1 MSSPAKRVISLQPI
15 SAKTASCGCHG
26 ECHTTNSGSTVSPT
40 TTITDSEMLNRPKVR
55 YRIDNMDCP
64 TEEQLIRQ
72 ALNTIPEVEHLAFN
86 LLARELTV
94 YHRLSDTTPIT
105 DKLSTLG
112 MQAISLDQQQ
122 APPSLPPAISRQ
134 LKWQLAI
141 GGTTAFLAESFAW
154 YWGEDDSIW
163 VIWLALISLLSAGLP
178 TLRKGWVA
186 LRHRTINIYF
196 LMSLA
201 VIGAMI
207 IGEWPEAAMVV
218 FLFAVAEAIE
228 ARSLEQARQAIAS
241 VHGLAPEHA
250 EVYRQSQWQTVPIGE
265 IRIGETIRVRTGDRV
280 PLDGQL
286 KQGYASLNQAP
297 ITGESL
303 PVEKQV
309 GDDVYAASIVCD
321 GVVEITVTADAQH
334 STLQRIAEAIQQAQ
348 SERAPTQRF
357 VDQFARYY
365 TPIIVLLAVL
375 LALLTPLFGGDWQQG
390 LYQALV
396 MLVIAC
402 PCALV
407 ISTPVTVVSGLAA
420 AARRGIFIK
429 GGKYLELGSQ
439 LRAIAFDK
447 TGTLTSGRVQ
457 LHKITVFA
465 PYSEDSALL
474 LAAQLAQHS
483 SHPLSQAIYHTAK
496 QQDGFSSASA
506 QVIENFHTEAG
517 RGISGNLDGQ
527 TYYLGKASW
536 LQNIY
541 STSVSAAH
549 RLSETQQTADS
560 MVVLGNTEQIIAIF
574 YLRDSLREDSA
585 TTITTLNGEGIH
597 TVMLTGDHETS
608 ANHIATATG
617 IKEVV
622 CNLLPEE
629 KWQAIAKLQ
638 HSHGTVG
645 MVGDGINDAPALA
658 RADIGFAMAAAGTAT
673 ALETADVAIMDDRP
687 HKIVSFIQLSRHTR
701 RVLKQNIF
709 MALLIK
715 SVFLLLAFLGHATLW
730 MAVFADVGASLL
742 VVLNGLRLLRYS
754 KD

>member
-1 MSSPAKRVISLQPI
+1 MSSPSKRVISLQPI

-26 ECHTTNSGSTVSPT
+26 ECHTPNSGSTVSPT
-40 TTITDSEMLNRPKVR
+40 TAMTDDEMLSLPKVR

-72 ALNTIPEVEHLAFN
+72 ALNTMPEIKHLAFN

-94 YHRLSDTTPIT
+94 YHRLSETTPIT
-105 DKLSTLG
+105 EKLRTIG
-112 MQAISLDQQQ
+112 MHAICLDQQQ
-122 APPSLPPAISRQ
+122 TPPSLPPAINRQ
-134 LKWQLAI
+134 LKWQLAL
-141 GGTTAFLAESFAW
+141 GGTTALLAESLAW
-154 YWGEDDSIW
+154 YSGDENSLW
-163 VIWLALISLLSAGLP
+163 VMSLALLSLCSAGLT
-178 TLRKGWVA
+178 TLRKGWIA
-186 LRHRTINIYF
+186 LKHRTINIYF

-201 VIGAMI
+201 VIGAML

-218 FLFAVAEAIE
+218 FLFALAEAIE
-228 ARSLEQARQAIAS
+228 ARSLERARHAIES
-241 VHGLAPEHA
+241 VHGLTPEQT
-250 EVYRQSQWQTVPIGE
+250 EVYRHSQWQTVVVRE
-265 IRIGETIRVRTGDRV
+265 VMIGETIRIRTGESV
-280 PLDGQL
+280 PLDGKL
-286 KQGYASLNQAP
+286 KHGHASVNQAP
-297 ITGESL
+297 ITGESV
-303 PVEKQV
+303 PVEKQA
-309 GDDVYAASIVCD
+309 GDDVYAGSIVCD
-321 GVVEITVTADAQH
+321 GVVEISVTADAQH
-334 STLQRIAEAIQQAQ
+334 STLQRIADAIQQAQ

-420 AARRGIFIK
+420 AARRGIIIK

-447 TGTLTSGRVQ
+447 TGTLTSGRIQ

-483 SHPLSQAIYHTAK
+483 KHPLSQAIYQAA
-496 QQDGFSSASA
+496 QQQHGLLATQHIQD
-506 QVIENFHTEAG
+506 FHTEAG
-517 RGISGNLDGQ
+517 RGIYGKLEGVS
-527 TYYLGKASW
+527 YFLGKASW
-536 LQNIY
+536 LQSFVPV
-541 STSVSAAH
+541 STATAH
-549 RLSETQQTADS
+549 RLSEIEQTGDS
-560 MVVLGNTEQIIAIF
+560 VVVLGHTEQIVAIF
-574 YLRDSLREDSA
+574 SLRDSLRDDSA
-585 TTITTLNGEGIH
+585 TTISTLSDKGIH
-597 TVMLTGDHETS
+597 TVMLTGDHQTS
-608 ANHIATATG
+608 ANHIAAATG

-673 ALETADVAIMDDRP
+673 ALETADVAIMDDKP
-687 HKIVSFIQLSRHTR
+687 HKIVTFIQLSQHTR
-701 RVLKQNIF
+701 RALKQNILL
-709 MALLIK
+709 ALLIK
-715 SVFLLLAFLGHATLW
+715 SVFLLLAFLGYATLW

-754 KD
+754 ND

>member
-1 MSSPAKRVISLQPI
+1 MSSPSKRVISLQPI

-26 ECHTTNSGSTVSPT
+26 ECHTPNSGSTASPT
-40 TTITDSEMLNRPKVR
+40 TAMTDDEMLSLPKVR

-72 ALNTIPEVEHLAFN
+72 ALNTMPEIKHLAFN

-94 YHRLSDTTPIT
+94 YHRLSETTPIT
-105 DKLSTLG
+105 EKLRTIG
-112 MQAISLDQQQ
+112 MHAICLDQQQ
-122 APPSLPPAISRQ
+122 TPPSLPPAINRQ
-134 LKWQLAI
+134 LKWQLAL
-141 GGTTAFLAESFAW
+141 GGTTALLAESLAW
-154 YWGEDDSIW
+154 YSGNENSLW
-163 VIWLALISLLSAGLP
+163 VMSLALLSLCSAGLT
-178 TLRKGWVA
+178 TLRKGWIA
-186 LRHRTINIYF
+186 LKHRTINIYF

-201 VIGAMI
+201 VIGAML

-218 FLFAVAEAIE
+218 FLFALAEAIE
-228 ARSLEQARQAIAS
+228 ARSLERARHAIES
-241 VHGLAPEHA
+241 VHGLTPEQT
-250 EVYRQSQWQTVPIGE
+250 EVYRHSQWQTVAVRE
-265 IRIGETIRVRTGDRV
+265 VMIGETIRIRTGESV
-280 PLDGQL
+280 PLDGKL
-286 KQGYASLNQAP
+286 KHGHASVNQAP
-297 ITGESL
+297 ITGESV
-303 PVEKQV
+303 PVEKQA
-309 GDDVYAASIVCD
+309 GDDVYAGSIVCD
-321 GVVEITVTADAQH
+321 GVVEISVTADAQH
-334 STLQRIAEAIQQAQ
+334 STLQRIADAIQQAQ

-420 AARRGIFIK
+420 AARRGIIIK

-483 SHPLSQAIYHTAK
+483 NHPLSQAIYQAA
-496 QQDGFSSASA
+496 QQQHGLLATQHIQD
-506 QVIENFHTEAG
+506 FHTEAG
-517 RGISGNLDGQ
+517 RGICGKLEGVS
-527 TYYLGKASW
+527 YFLGKASW
-536 LQNIY
+536 LQSFVPV
-541 STSVSAAH
+541 STATAH
-549 RLSETQQTADS
+549 RLSEIEQTGDS
-560 MVVLGNTEQIIAIF
+560 VVVLGHTEQIVAIF
-574 YLRDSLREDSA
+574 SLRDSLRDDSA
-585 TTITTLNGEGIH
+585 TTISTLSDKGIH
-597 TVMLTGDHETS
+597 TVMLTGDHQTS
-608 ANHIATATG
+608 ANHIAAATG

-673 ALETADVAIMDDRP
+673 ALETADVAIMDDKP
-687 HKIVSFIQLSRHTR
+687 HKIVTFIQLSQHTR
-701 RVLKQNIF
+701 RALKQNILL
-709 MALLIK
+709 ALLIK
-715 SVFLLLAFLGHATLW
+715 SVFLLLAFLGYATLW

>member
-1 MSSPAKRVISLQPI
+1 MSSPSKRVISLQPI

-26 ECHTTNSGSTVSPT
+26 ECHTPNSGSTVSPT
-40 TTITDSEMLNRPKVR
+40 TAMTDDEMLSLPKVR

-72 ALNTIPEVEHLAFN
+72 ALNTMPEIKHLAFN

-94 YHRLSDTTPIT
+94 YHRLSETTPIT
-105 DKLSTLG
+105 EKLRTIG
-112 MQAISLDQQQ
+112 MHAICLDQQQ
-122 APPSLPPAISRQ
+122 TPPSLPPAINRQ
-134 LKWQLAI
+134 LKWQLAL
-141 GGTTAFLAESFAW
+141 GGTTALLAESLAW
-154 YWGEDDSIW
+154 YSGDENSLW
-163 VIWLALISLLSAGLP
+163 VMSLALLSLCSAGLT
-178 TLRKGWVA
+178 TLRKGWIA
-186 LRHRTINIYF
+186 LKHRTINIYF

-201 VIGAMI
+201 VIGAML

-218 FLFAVAEAIE
+218 FLFALAEAIE
-228 ARSLEQARQAIAS
+228 ARSLERARHAIES
-241 VHGLAPEHA
+241 VHGLTPEQT
-250 EVYRQSQWQTVPIGE
+250 EVYRHSQWQTVVVRE
-265 IRIGETIRVRTGDRV
+265 VMIGETIRIRTGESV
-280 PLDGQL
+280 PLDGKL
-286 KQGYASLNQAP
+286 KHGHASVNQAP
-297 ITGESL
+297 ITGESV
-303 PVEKQV
+303 PVEKQA
-309 GDDVYAASIVCD
+309 GDDVYAGSIVCD
-321 GVVEITVTADAQH
+321 GIVEISVTADAQH
-334 STLQRIAEAIQQAQ
+334 STLQRIADAIQQAQ

-365 TPIIVLLAVL
+365 TPIIVSLAIL

-420 AARRGIFIK
+420 AARRGIIIK

-483 SHPLSQAIYHTAK
+483 KHPLSQAIYQAA
-496 QQDGFSSASA
+496 QQQHGLLATQHIQD
-506 QVIENFHTEAG
+506 FHTEAG
-517 RGISGNLDGQ
+517 RGICGKLEGVS
-527 TYYLGKASW
+527 YFLGKASW
-536 LQNIY
+536 LQSFVPV
-541 STSVSAAH
+541 STATAH
-549 RLSETQQTADS
+549 RLSEIEQTGDS
-560 MVVLGNTEQIIAIF
+560 VVVLGHTEQIVAIF
-574 YLRDSLREDSA
+574 SLRDSLRDDSA
-585 TTITTLNGEGIH
+585 TTISTLSDKGIH
-597 TVMLTGDHETS
+597 TVMLTGDHQTS
-608 ANHIATATG
+608 ANHIAAATG

-673 ALETADVAIMDDRP
+673 ALETADVAIMDDKP
-687 HKIVSFIQLSRHTR
+687 HKIVTFIQLSQHTR
-701 RVLKQNIF
+701 RALKQNILL
-709 MALLIK
+709 ALLIK
-715 SVFLLLAFLGHATLW
+715 SVFLLLAFLGYATLW

>member
-1 MSSPAKRVISLQPI
+1 MSSPSKRVISLQPI

-26 ECHTTNSGSTVSPT
+26 ECHTPNSGSTVSPT
-40 TTITDSEMLNRPKVR
+40 TAMTDDEMLSLPKVR

-72 ALNTIPEVEHLAFN
+72 ALNTMPEIKHLAFN

-94 YHRLSDTTPIT
+94 YHRLSETTPIT
-105 DKLSTLG
+105 EKLRTIG
-112 MQAISLDQQQ
+112 MHAICLDQQQ
-122 APPSLPPAISRQ
+122 TPPSLPPAINRQ
-134 LKWQLAI
+134 LKWQLAL
-141 GGTTAFLAESFAW
+141 GGTTALLAESLAW
-154 YWGEDDSIW
+154 YSGDENSLW
-163 VIWLALISLLSAGLP
+163 VMSLALLSLCSAGLT
-178 TLRKGWVA
+178 TLRKGWIA
-186 LRHRTINIYF
+186 LKHRTINIYF

-201 VIGAMI
+201 VIGAML

-218 FLFAVAEAIE
+218 FLFALAEAIE
-228 ARSLEQARQAIAS
+228 ARSLERARHAIES
-241 VHGLAPEHA
+241 VHGLTPEQT
-250 EVYRQSQWQTVPIGE
+250 EVYRHSQWQTVAVRE
-265 IRIGETIRVRTGDRV
+265 VMIGETIRIRTGESV
-280 PLDGQL
+280 PLDGKL
-286 KQGYASLNQAP
+286 KHGHASVNQAP
-297 ITGESL
+297 ITGESV
-303 PVEKQV
+303 PVEKQA
-309 GDDVYAASIVCD
+309 GDDVYAGSIVCD
-321 GVVEITVTADAQH
+321 GIVEISVTADAQH
-334 STLQRIAEAIQQAQ
+334 STLQRIADAIQQAQ

-420 AARRGIFIK
+420 AARRGIIIK

-483 SHPLSQAIYHTAK
+483 NHPLSQAIYQAA
-496 QQDGFSSASA
+496 QQQHGFLAT
-506 QVIENFHTEAG
+506 QHIQDFHTEAG
-517 RGISGNLDGQ
+517 RGICGKLEGVS
-527 TYYLGKASW
+527 YFLGKASW
-536 LQNIY
+536 LQSFVPV
-541 STSVSAAH
+541 STATAH
-549 RLSETQQTADS
+549 RLSEIEQTGDS
-560 MVVLGNTEQIIAIF
+560 VVVLGHTEQIVAIF
-574 YLRDSLREDSA
+574 SLRDSLRDDSA
-585 TTITTLNGEGIH
+585 TTINTLSDKGIH
-597 TVMLTGDHETS
+597 TVMLTGDHQTS
-608 ANHIATATG
+608 ANHIAAATG

-673 ALETADVAIMDDRP
+673 ALETADVAIMDDKP
-687 HKIVSFIQLSRHTR
+687 HKIVTFIQLSQHTR
-701 RVLKQNIF
+701 RALKQNILL
-709 MALLIK
+709 ALLIK
-715 SVFLLLAFLGHATLW
+715 SVFLLLAFLGYATLW

>member
-1 MSSPAKRVISLQPI
+1 MSSPSKRVISLQPI
-15 SAKTASCGCHG
+15 SVKTGICGCHG
-26 ECHTTNSGSTVSPT
+26 ECHTPNSGSTVSPT
-40 TTITDSEMLNRPKVR
+40 TAMTDDEMLSLPKVR

-72 ALNTIPEVEHLAFN
+72 TLNTMPEIKHLAFN
-86 LLARELTV
+86 LLVRELTV
-94 YHRLSDTTPIT
+94 YHQLSETTPIT
-105 DKLSTLG
+105 EKLSTIG
-112 MQAISLDQQQ
+112 MHAICLDQQQ
-122 APPSLPPAISRQ
+122 TPPSLPPAISRQ
-134 LKWQLAI
+134 LKWQLAL
-141 GGTTAFLAESFAW
+141 GGTTALLAESLAW
-154 YWGEDDSIW
+154 YSGDENSLW
-163 VIWLALISLLSAGLP
+163 VMSLALLSLCSAGLT
-178 TLRKGWVA
+178 TLRKGWIA
-186 LRHRTINIYF
+186 LKHRTINIYF

-201 VIGAMI
+201 VIGAML

-218 FLFAVAEAIE
+218 FLFALAEAIE
-228 ARSLEQARQAIAS
+228 ARSLERARHAIES
-241 VHGLAPEHA
+241 VHGLTPEQT
-250 EVYRQSQWQTVPIGE
+250 EVYRHSQWQTVVVRE
-265 IRIGETIRVRTGDRV
+265 VMIGETIRIRTGESV
-280 PLDGQL
+280 PLDGKL
-286 KQGYASLNQAP
+286 KHGHASVNQAP
-297 ITGESL
+297 ITGESV
-303 PVEKQV
+303 PVEKQA
-309 GDDVYAASIVCD
+309 GDDVYAGSIVCD
-321 GVVEITVTADAQH
+321 GIVEISVTADAQH
-334 STLQRIAEAIQQAQ
+334 STLQRIADAIQQAQ

-420 AARRGIFIK
+420 AARRGIIIK

-439 LRAIAFDK
+439 LCAIAFDK

-483 SHPLSQAIYHTAK
+483 NHPLSQAIYQAA
-496 QQDGFSSASA
+496 QQQHGFLAT
-506 QVIENFHTEAG
+506 QHIQDFHTEAG
-517 RGISGNLDGQ
+517 RGICGKLEGVS
-527 TYYLGKASW
+527 YFLGKASW
-536 LQNIY
+536 LQSFVPV
-541 STSVSAAH
+541 STATAH
-549 RLSETQQTADS
+549 RLSEIEQTGDS
-560 MVVLGNTEQIIAIF
+560 VVVLGHTEQIVAIF
-574 YLRDSLREDSA
+574 SLRDSLRDDSA
-585 TTITTLNGEGIH
+585 TTISTLSDKGIH
-597 TVMLTGDHETS
+597 TVMLTGDHQTS
-608 ANHIATATG
+608 ANHIAAATG

-673 ALETADVAIMDDRP
+673 ALETADVAIMDDKP
-687 HKIVSFIQLSRHTR
+687 HKIVTFIQLSQHTR
-701 RVLKQNIF
+701 RALKQNILL
-709 MALLIK
+709 ALLIK
-715 SVFLLLAFLGHATLW
+715 SVFLLLAFLGYATLW

>member
-1 MSSPAKRVISLQPI
+1 MSSPSKRVISLQPI
-15 SAKTASCGCHG
+15 SVKTGSCGCHG
-26 ECHTTNSGSTVSPT
+26 ECHTPNSGSTVSPT
-40 TTITDSEMLNRPKVR
+40 TAMTDDEMLSLPKVR

-72 ALNTIPEVEHLAFN
+72 ALNTMPEIKHLAFN

-94 YHRLSDTTPIT
+94 YHRFSETTPIT
-105 DKLSTLG
+105 EKLRTIG
-112 MQAISLDQQQ
+112 MHAICLDQQQ
-122 APPSLPPAISRQ
+122 TPPSLPPAISRQ
-134 LKWQLAI
+134 LKWQLAL
-141 GGTTAFLAESFAW
+141 GGTTALLAESLAW
-154 YWGEDDSIW
+154 YSGDENSLW
-163 VIWLALISLLSAGLP
+163 VMSLALLSLCSAGLT
-178 TLRKGWVA
+178 TLRKGWIA
-186 LRHRTINIYF
+186 LKHRTINIYF

-201 VIGAMI
+201 VIGAML

-218 FLFAVAEAIE
+218 FLFALAEAIE
-228 ARSLEQARQAIAS
+228 ARSLERARHAIES
-241 VHGLAPEHA
+241 VHGLTPEQT
-250 EVYRQSQWQTVPIGE
+250 EVYRHSQWQTVAVRE
-265 IRIGETIRVRTGDRV
+265 VMIGETIRIRTGESV
-280 PLDGQL
+280 PLDGKL
-286 KQGYASLNQAP
+286 KHGHASVNQAP
-297 ITGESL
+297 ITGESV
-303 PVEKQV
+303 PVEKQA
-309 GDDVYAASIVCD
+309 GDDVYAGSIVCD
-321 GVVEITVTADAQH
+321 GVVEISVTADAQH
-334 STLQRIAEAIQQAQ
+334 STLQRIADAIQQAQ

-420 AARRGIFIK
+420 AARRGIIIK

-483 SHPLSQAIYHTAK
+483 KHPLSQAIYQAA
-496 QQDGFSSASA
+496 QQQHGFLAT
-506 QVIENFHTEAG
+506 QHIQDFHTEAG
-517 RGISGNLDGQ
+517 RGIYGKLEGVS
-527 TYYLGKASW
+527 YFLGKASW
-536 LQNIY
+536 LQSFVPI
-541 STSVSAAH
+541 STASAH
-549 RLSETQQTADS
+549 RLSEIEQTGDS
-560 MVVLGNTEQIIAIF
+560 VVVLGHTEQIVAIF
-574 YLRDSLREDSA
+574 SLRDSLRDDSA
-585 TTITTLNGEGIH
+585 TTISTLSDKGIH
-597 TVMLTGDHETS
+597 TVMLTGDHQTS
-608 ANHIATATG
+608 ANHIAAATG

-629 KWQAIAKLQ
+629 KWQVIAKLQ

-673 ALETADVAIMDDRP
+673 ALETADVAIMDDKP
-687 HKIVSFIQLSRHTR
+687 HKIVTFIQLSQHTR
-701 RVLKQNIF
+701 RALKKNILL
-709 MALLIK
+709 ALLIK
-715 SVFLLLAFLGHATLW
+715 SVFLLLAFLSYATLW

>member
-1 MSSPAKRVISLQPI
+1 MSSPSKRVISLQPI
-15 SAKTASCGCHG
+15 SVKTGSCGCHG
-26 ECHTTNSGSTVSPT
+26 ECHTPNSGSTASPT
-40 TTITDSEMLNRPKVR
+40 TAMTDDEMLSLPKVR

-72 ALNTIPEVEHLAFN
+72 ALNTMPEIKHLAFN

-94 YHRLSDTTPIT
+94 YHRFSETTPIT
-105 DKLSTLG
+105 EKLRTIG
-112 MQAISLDQQQ
+112 MHAICLDQQQ
-122 APPSLPPAISRQ
+122 TPPSLPPAINRQ
-134 LKWQLAI
+134 LKWQLAL
-141 GGTTAFLAESFAW
+141 GGTTALLAESLAW
-154 YWGEDDSIW
+154 YSGDENSLW
-163 VIWLALISLLSAGLP
+163 VMSLALLSLCSAGLT
-178 TLRKGWVA
+178 TLRKGWIA
-186 LRHRTINIYF
+186 LKHRTINIYF

-201 VIGAMI
+201 VIGAML

-218 FLFAVAEAIE
+218 FLFALAEAIE
-228 ARSLEQARQAIAS
+228 ARSLERARHAIES
-241 VHGLAPEHA
+241 VHGLTPEQT
-250 EVYRQSQWQTVPIGE
+250 EVYRHSQWQTVVVRE
-265 IRIGETIRVRTGDRV
+265 VMIGETIRIRTGESV
-280 PLDGQL
+280 PLDGKL
-286 KQGYASLNQAP
+286 KHGHASVNQAP
-297 ITGESL
+297 ITGESV
-303 PVEKQV
+303 PVEKQA
-309 GDDVYAASIVCD
+309 GDDVYAGSIVCD
-321 GVVEITVTADAQH
+321 GIVEISVTADAQH
-334 STLQRIAEAIQQAQ
+334 STLQRIADAIQQAQ

-365 TPIIVLLAVL
+365 TPIVVFLAVL

-420 AARRGIFIK
+420 AARRGIIIK

-483 SHPLSQAIYHTAK
+483 NHPLSQAIYQAA
-496 QQDGFSSASA
+496 QQQHGLLATQHIQD
-506 QVIENFHTEAG
+506 FHTEAG
-517 RGISGNLDGQ
+517 RGICGKLEGVS
-527 TYYLGKASW
+527 YFLGKASW
-536 LQNIY
+536 LQSFVPV
-541 STSVSAAH
+541 STATAH
-549 RLSETQQTADS
+549 RLSEIEQTGDS
-560 MVVLGNTEQIIAIF
+560 VVVLGHTEQIVAIF
-574 YLRDSLREDSA
+574 SLRDSLRDDSA
-585 TTITTLNGEGIH
+585 TTISTLSDKGIH
-597 TVMLTGDHETS
+597 TVMLTGDHQTS
-608 ANHIATATG
+608 ANHIAAATG

-673 ALETADVAIMDDRP
+673 ALETADVAIMDDKP
-687 HKIVSFIQLSRHTR
+687 HKIVTFIQLSQHTR
-701 RVLKQNIF
+701 RALKQNILL
-709 MALLIK
+709 ALLIK
-715 SVFLLLAFLGHATLW
+715 SVFLLLAFLGYATLW

>member
-1 MSSPAKRVISLQPI
+1 MSSPSKRVISLQPI
-15 SAKTASCGCHG
+15 SVKTGSCGCHG
-26 ECHTTNSGSTVSPT
+26 ECHTPNSGSTVSPT
-40 TTITDSEMLNRPKVR
+40 TAMTDDEMLSLPKVR

-72 ALNTIPEVEHLAFN
+72 ALNTMPEIKHLAFN

-94 YHRLSDTTPIT
+94 YHRFSETTPIT
-105 DKLSTLG
+105 EKLRTIG
-112 MQAISLDQQQ
+112 MHAICLDQQQ
-122 APPSLPPAISRQ
+122 TPPSLPPAINRQ
-134 LKWQLAI
+134 LKWQLAL
-141 GGTTAFLAESFAW
+141 GGTTALLAESLAW
-154 YWGEDDSIW
+154 YSGDENSLW
-163 VIWLALISLLSAGLP
+163 VMSLALLSLCSAGLT
-178 TLRKGWVA
+178 TLRKGWIA
-186 LRHRTINIYF
+186 LKHRTINIYF

-201 VIGAMI
+201 VIGAML

-218 FLFAVAEAIE
+218 FLFALAEAIE
-228 ARSLEQARQAIAS
+228 ARSLERARHAIES
-241 VHGLAPEHA
+241 VHGLTPEQT
-250 EVYRQSQWQTVPIGE
+250 EVYRHSQWQTVVVRE
-265 IRIGETIRVRTGDRV
+265 VMIGETIRIRTGESV
-280 PLDGQL
+280 PLDGKL
-286 KQGYASLNQAP
+286 KHGHASVNQAP
-297 ITGESL
+297 ITGESV
-303 PVEKQV
+303 PVEKQA
-309 GDDVYAASIVCD
+309 GDDVYAGSIVCD
-321 GVVEITVTADAQH
+321 GVVEISVTADAQH
-334 STLQRIAEAIQQAQ
+334 STLQRIADAIQQAQ

-420 AARRGIFIK
+420 AARRGIIIK

-483 SHPLSQAIYHTAK
+483 NHPLSQAIYQAA
-496 QQDGFSSASA
+496 QQQHGLLATQHIQD
-506 QVIENFHTEAG
+506 FHTEAG
-517 RGISGNLDGQ
+517 RGICGKLEGVS
-527 TYYLGKASW
+527 YFLGKASW
-536 LQNIY
+536 LQSFVPV
-541 STSVSAAH
+541 STATAH
-549 RLSETQQTADS
+549 RLSEIEQTGDS
-560 MVVLGNTEQIIAIF
+560 VVVLGHTEQIVAIF
-574 YLRDSLREDSA
+574 SLRDSLRDDSA
-585 TTITTLNGEGIH
+585 TTISTLSDKGIH
-597 TVMLTGDHETS
+597 TVMLTGDHQTS
-608 ANHIATATG
+608 ANHIAAATG

-673 ALETADVAIMDDRP
+673 ALETADVAIMDDKP
-687 HKIVSFIQLSRHTR
+687 HKIVTFIQLSQHTR
-701 RVLKQNIF
+701 RALKQNILL
-709 MALLIK
+709 ALLIK
-715 SVFLLLAFLGHATLW
+715 SVFLLLAFLGYATLW

>member
-1 MSSPAKRVISLQPI
+1 MSSPSKRVISLQPI

-26 ECHTTNSGSTVSPT
+26 ECHTPNSGSTVSPT
-40 TTITDSEMLNRPKVR
+40 TAMTDDEMLSLPKVR

-72 ALNTIPEVEHLAFN
+72 ALNTMPEIKHLAFN

-94 YHRLSDTTPIT
+94 YHRLSETTPIT
-105 DKLSTLG
+105 EKLRTIG
-112 MQAISLDQQQ
+112 MHAICLDQQQ
-122 APPSLPPAISRQ
+122 TPPSLPPAISRQ
-134 LKWQLAI
+134 LKWQLAL
-141 GGTTAFLAESFAW
+141 GGTTALLAESLAW
-154 YWGEDDSIW
+154 YSGDENSLW
-163 VIWLALISLLSAGLP
+163 VMSLALLSLCSAGLT
-178 TLRKGWVA
+178 TLRKGWIA
-186 LRHRTINIYF
+186 LKHRTINIYF

-201 VIGAMI
+201 VIGAML

-218 FLFAVAEAIE
+218 FLFALAEAIE
-228 ARSLEQARQAIAS
+228 ARSLERARHAIES
-241 VHGLAPEHA
+241 VHGLTPEQT
-250 EVYRQSQWQTVPIGE
+250 EVYRHSQWQTVVVRE
-265 IRIGETIRVRTGDRV
+265 VMIGETIRIRTGESV
-280 PLDGQL
+280 PLDGKL
-286 KQGYASLNQAP
+286 KHGHASVNQAP
-297 ITGESL
+297 ITGESV
-303 PVEKQV
+303 PVEKQA
-309 GDDVYAASIVCD
+309 GDDVYAGSIVCD
-321 GVVEITVTADAQH
+321 GVVEISVTADAQH
-334 STLQRIAEAIQQAQ
+334 STLQRIADAIQQAQ

-420 AARRGIFIK
+420 AARRGIIIK

-483 SHPLSQAIYHTAK
+483 NHPLSQAIYQAA
-496 QQDGFSSASA
+496 QQQHGFLAT
-506 QVIENFHTEAG
+506 QHIQDFHTEAG
-517 RGISGNLDGQ
+517 RGICGKLEGVS
-527 TYYLGKASW
+527 YFLGKASW
-536 LQNIY
+536 LQSFVPV
-541 STSVSAAH
+541 STATAH
-549 RLSETQQTADS
+549 RLSEIEQTGDS
-560 MVVLGNTEQIIAIF
+560 VVVLAHTEQIVAIF
-574 YLRDSLREDSA
+574 SLRDSLRDDSA
-585 TTITTLNGEGIH
+585 TTISTLSDKGIH
-597 TVMLTGDHETS
+597 TVMLTGDHQTS
-608 ANHIATATG
+608 ANHIAAATG

-673 ALETADVAIMDDRP
+673 ALETADVAIMDDKP
-687 HKIVSFIQLSRHTR
+687 HKIVTFIQLSQHTR
-701 RVLKQNIF
+701 RALKQNILL
-709 MALLIK
+709 ALLIK
-715 SVFLLLAFLGHATLW
+715 SVFLLLAFLGYATLW

>member
-1 MSSPAKRVISLQPI
+1 
-15 SAKTASCGCHG
+15 
-26 ECHTTNSGSTVSPT
+26 
-40 TTITDSEMLNRPKVR
+40 
-55 YRIDNMDCP
+55 MDCP

-72 ALNTIPEVEHLAFN
+72 ALNTMPEIKHLAFN

-94 YHRLSDTTPIT
+94 YHRLSETTPIT
-105 DKLSTLG
+105 EKLRTIG
-112 MQAISLDQQQ
+112 MHAICLDQQQ
-122 APPSLPPAISRQ
+122 TPPSLPPAINRQ
-134 LKWQLAI
+134 LKWQLAL
-141 GGTTAFLAESFAW
+141 GGTTALLAESLAW
-154 YWGEDDSIW
+154 YSGDENSLW
-163 VIWLALISLLSAGLP
+163 VMSLALLSLCSAGLT
-178 TLRKGWVA
+178 TLRKGWIA
-186 LRHRTINIYF
+186 LKHRTINIYF

-201 VIGAMI
+201 VIGAML

-218 FLFAVAEAIE
+218 FLFALAEAIE
-228 ARSLEQARQAIAS
+228 ARSLERARHAIES
-241 VHGLAPEHA
+241 VHGLTPEQT
-250 EVYRQSQWQTVPIGE
+250 EVYRHSQWQTVAVRE
-265 IRIGETIRVRTGDRV
+265 VMIGETIRIRTGESV
-280 PLDGQL
+280 PLDGKL
-286 KQGYASLNQAP
+286 KHGHASVNQAP
-297 ITGESL
+297 ITGESV
-303 PVEKQV
+303 PVEKQA
-309 GDDVYAASIVCD
+309 GDDVYAGSIVCD
-321 GVVEITVTADAQH
+321 GVVEISVTADAQH
-334 STLQRIAEAIQQAQ
+334 STLQRIADAIQQAQ

-420 AARRGIFIK
+420 AARRGIIIK

-483 SHPLSQAIYHTAK
+483 KHPLSQTIYQAA
-496 QQDGFSSASA
+496 QQQHGLLATQHIQD
-506 QVIENFHTEAG
+506 FHTEAG
-517 RGISGNLDGQ
+517 RGICGKLEGVS
-527 TYYLGKASW
+527 YFLGKASW
-536 LQNIY
+536 LQSFVPV
-541 STSVSAAH
+541 STATAH
-549 RLSETQQTADS
+549 RLSEIEQTGDS
-560 MVVLGNTEQIIAIF
+560 VVVLGHTEQIVAIF
-574 YLRDSLREDSA
+574 SLRDSLRDDSA
-585 TTITTLNGEGIH
+585 TTINTLSDKGIH
-597 TVMLTGDHETS
+597 TVMLTGDHQTS
-608 ANHIATATG
+608 ANHIAAATG

-673 ALETADVAIMDDRP
+673 ALETADVAIMDDKP
-687 HKIVSFIQLSRHTR
+687 HKIVTFIQLSQHTR
-701 RVLKQNIF
+701 RALKQNILL
-709 MALLIK
+709 ALLIK
-715 SVFLLLAFLGHATLW
+715 SVFLLLAFLGYATLW

>member
-1 MSSPAKRVISLQPI
+1 MSSPSKRVISLQPI
-15 SAKTASCGCHG
+15 SVKTGSCGCHG
-26 ECHTTNSGSTVSPT
+26 ECHTPNSGSTVSPT
-40 TTITDSEMLNRPKVR
+40 TAMTDDEMLSLPKVR

-72 ALNTIPEVEHLAFN
+72 ALNTMPEIKHLAFN

-94 YHRLSDTTPIT
+94 YHRLSETTPIT
-105 DKLSTLG
+105 EKLRTIG
-112 MQAISLDQQQ
+112 MHAICLDQQQ
-122 APPSLPPAISRQ
+122 TPPSLPPAISRQ
-134 LKWQLAI
+134 LKWQLAL
-141 GGTTAFLAESFAW
+141 GGATALLAESLAW
-154 YWGEDDSIW
+154 YSGDENSLW
-163 VIWLALISLLSAGLP
+163 VMSLALLSLCSAGLT
-178 TLRKGWVA
+178 TLRKGWIA
-186 LRHRTINIYF
+186 LKHRTINIYF

-201 VIGAMI
+201 VIGAML

-218 FLFAVAEAIE
+218 FLFALAEAIE
-228 ARSLEQARQAIAS
+228 ARSLERARHAIES
-241 VHGLAPEHA
+241 VHGLTPEQT
-250 EVYRQSQWQTVPIGE
+250 EVYRHSQWQTVAVRE
-265 IRIGETIRVRTGDRV
+265 VMIGETIRIRTGESV
-280 PLDGQL
+280 PLDGKL
-286 KQGYASLNQAP
+286 KHGHASVNQAP
-297 ITGESL
+297 ITGESV
-303 PVEKQV
+303 PVEKQA
-309 GDDVYAASIVCD
+309 GDDVYAGSIVCD
-321 GVVEITVTADAQH
+321 GIVEISVTADAQH
-334 STLQRIAEAIQQAQ
+334 STLQRIADAIQQAQ

-357 VDQFARYY
+357 VDQFAHYY

-420 AARRGIFIK
+420 AARRGIIIK

-483 SHPLSQAIYHTAK
+483 NHPLSQAIYQAA
-496 QQDGFSSASA
+496 QQQHGFLAT
-506 QVIENFHTEAG
+506 QHIQDFHTEAG
-517 RGISGNLDGQ
+517 RGICGKLEGVS
-527 TYYLGKASW
+527 YFLGKASW
-536 LQNIY
+536 LQSFVPV
-541 STSVSAAH
+541 STATAH
-549 RLSETQQTADS
+549 RLSEIEQTGDS
-560 MVVLGNTEQIIAIF
+560 VVVLAHTEQIVAIF
-574 YLRDSLREDSA
+574 SLRDSLRDDSA
-585 TTITTLNGEGIH
+585 TTISTLSDKGIH
-597 TVMLTGDHETS
+597 TVMLTGDHQTS
-608 ANHIATATG
+608 ANHIAAATG

-673 ALETADVAIMDDRP
+673 ALETADVAIMDDKP
-687 HKIVSFIQLSRHTR
+687 HKIVTFIQLSQHTR
-701 RVLKQNIF
+701 RALKQNILL
-709 MALLIK
+709 ALLIK
-715 SVFLLLAFLGHATLW
+715 SVFLLLAFLGYATLW

>member
-1 MSSPAKRVISLQPI
+1 MSSPSKRVISLQPI

-26 ECHTTNSGSTVSPT
+26 ECHTPNSGSTVSPT
-40 TTITDSEMLNRPKVR
+40 TAMTDDEMLSLPKVR

-72 ALNTIPEVEHLAFN
+72 ALNTMPEIKHLAFN

-94 YHRLSDTTPIT
+94 YHRLSETTPIT
-105 DKLSTLG
+105 EKLRTIG
-112 MQAISLDQQQ
+112 MHAICLDQQQ
-122 APPSLPPAISRQ
+122 TPPSLPPAINRQ
-134 LKWQLAI
+134 LKWQLAL
-141 GGTTAFLAESFAW
+141 GGTTALLAESLAW
-154 YWGEDDSIW
+154 YSGDENSLW
-163 VIWLALISLLSAGLP
+163 VMSLALLSLCSAGLT
-178 TLRKGWVA
+178 TLRKGWIA
-186 LRHRTINIYF
+186 LKHRTINIYF

-201 VIGAMI
+201 VIGAML

-218 FLFAVAEAIE
+218 FLFALAEAIE
-228 ARSLEQARQAIAS
+228 ARSLERARHAIES
-241 VHGLAPEHA
+241 VHGLTPEQT
-250 EVYRQSQWQTVPIGE
+250 EVYRHSQWQTVVVRE
-265 IRIGETIRVRTGDRV
+265 VMIGETIRIRTGESV
-280 PLDGQL
+280 PLDGKL
-286 KQGYASLNQAP
+286 KHGHASVNQAP
-297 ITGESL
+297 ITGESV
-303 PVEKQV
+303 PVEKQA
-309 GDDVYAASIVCD
+309 GDDVYAGSIVCD
-321 GVVEITVTADAQH
+321 GVVEISVTADAQH
-334 STLQRIAEAIQQAQ
+334 STLQRIADAIQQAQ

-420 AARRGIFIK
+420 AARRGIIIK

-483 SHPLSQAIYHTAK
+483 NHPLSQAIYQAA
-496 QQDGFSSASA
+496 QQQHGFLAT
-506 QVIENFHTEAG
+506 QHIQDFHTEAG
-517 RGISGNLDGQ
+517 RGICGKLEGVS
-527 TYYLGKASW
+527 YFLGKASW
-536 LQNIY
+536 LQSFVPV
-541 STSVSAAH
+541 STATAH
-549 RLSETQQTADS
+549 RLSEIEQTGDS
-560 MVVLGNTEQIIAIF
+560 VVVLGHTEQIVAIF
-574 YLRDSLREDSA
+574 SLRDSLRDDSA
-585 TTITTLNGEGIH
+585 TTISTLSDKGIH

-673 ALETADVAIMDDRP
+673 ALETADVAIMDDKP
-687 HKIVSFIQLSRHTR
+687 HKIVTFIQLSQHTR
-701 RVLKQNIF
+701 RALKQNILL
-709 MALLIK
+709 ALLIK
-715 SVFLLLAFLGHATLW
+715 SVFLLLAFLGYATLW

>member
-1 MSSPAKRVISLQPI
+1 MSSPSKRVISLQPI
-15 SAKTASCGCHG
+15 SVKTASCGCHG
-26 ECHTTNSGSTVSPT
+26 ECHTPNSGSTVSPT
-40 TTITDSEMLNRPKVR
+40 TAMTDDEMLSLPKVR

-72 ALNTIPEVEHLAFN
+72 ALNTMPEIKHLAFN

-94 YHRLSDTTPIT
+94 YHRLSETTPIT
-105 DKLSTLG
+105 EKLRTIG
-112 MQAISLDQQQ
+112 MHAICLDQQQ
-122 APPSLPPAISRQ
+122 TPPSLPPAISRQ
-134 LKWQLAI
+134 LKWQLAL
-141 GGTTAFLAESFAW
+141 GGTTALLAESLAW
-154 YWGEDDSIW
+154 YSGDENSLW
-163 VIWLALISLLSAGLP
+163 VMSLALLSLCSAGLT
-178 TLRKGWVA
+178 TLRKGWIA
-186 LRHRTINIYF
+186 LKHRTINIYF

-201 VIGAMI
+201 VIGAML

-218 FLFAVAEAIE
+218 FLFALAEAIE
-228 ARSLEQARQAIAS
+228 ARSLERARHAIES
-241 VHGLAPEHA
+241 VHGLTPEQT
-250 EVYRQSQWQTVPIGE
+250 EVYRHSQWQTVVVRE
-265 IRIGETIRVRTGDRV
+265 VMIGETIRIRTGESV
-280 PLDGQL
+280 PLDGKL
-286 KQGYASLNQAP
+286 KHGHASVNQAP
-297 ITGESL
+297 ITGESV
-303 PVEKQV
+303 PVEKQA
-309 GDDVYAASIVCD
+309 GDDVYAGSIVCD
-321 GVVEITVTADAQH
+321 GIVEISVTADAQH
-334 STLQRIAEAIQQAQ
+334 STLQRIADAIQQAQ

-420 AARRGIFIK
+420 AARRGIIIK

-483 SHPLSQAIYHTAK
+483 NHPLSQAIYQAA
-496 QQDGFSSASA
+496 QQQHGFLAT
-506 QVIENFHTEAG
+506 QHIQDFHTEAG
-517 RGISGNLDGQ
+517 RGICGKLEGVS
-527 TYYLGKASW
+527 YFLGKASW
-536 LQNIY
+536 LQSFVPV
-541 STSVSAAH
+541 STATAH
-549 RLSETQQTADS
+549 RLSEIEQTGDS
-560 MVVLGNTEQIIAIF
+560 VVVLGHTEQIVAIF
-574 YLRDSLREDSA
+574 SLRDSLRDDSA
-585 TTITTLNGEGIH
+585 TTISTLSDKGIH
-597 TVMLTGDHETS
+597 TVMLTGDHQTS
-608 ANHIATATG
+608 ANHIAAATG

-673 ALETADVAIMDDRP
+673 ALETADVAIMDDKP
-687 HKIVSFIQLSRHTR
+687 HKIVTFIQLSQHTR
-701 RVLKQNIF
+701 RALKQNILL
-709 MALLIK
+709 ALLIK
-715 SVFLLLAFLGHATLW
+715 SVFLLLAFLGYATLW

>member
-1 MSSPAKRVISLQPI
+1 MSSPSKRVISLQPI
-15 SAKTASCGCHG
+15 SAKTASCICHG
-26 ECHTTNSGSTVSPT
+26 ECHTPNSGSTVSPT
-40 TTITDSEMLNRPKVR
+40 TAMTDDEMLSLPKVR

-72 ALNTIPEVEHLAFN
+72 ALNTMPEIKHLAFN

-94 YHRLSDTTPIT
+94 YHRFSETTPIT
-105 DKLSTLG
+105 EKLRTIG
-112 MQAISLDQQQ
+112 MHAICLDQQQ
-122 APPSLPPAISRQ
+122 TPPSLPPAISRQ
-134 LKWQLAI
+134 LKWQLAL
-141 GGTTAFLAESFAW
+141 GGTTALLAESLAW
-154 YWGEDDSIW
+154 YSGDENSLW
-163 VIWLALISLLSAGLP
+163 VMSLALLSLCSAGLT
-178 TLRKGWVA
+178 TLRKGWIA
-186 LRHRTINIYF
+186 LKHRTINIYF

-201 VIGAMI
+201 VIGAML

-218 FLFAVAEAIE
+218 FLFALAEAIE
-228 ARSLEQARQAIAS
+228 ARSLERARHAIES
-241 VHGLAPEHA
+241 VHGLTPEQT
-250 EVYRQSQWQTVPIGE
+250 EVYRHSQWQTVAVRE
-265 IRIGETIRVRTGDRV
+265 VMIGETIRIRTGESV
-280 PLDGQL
+280 PLDGKL
-286 KQGYASLNQAP
+286 KHGHASVNQAP
-297 ITGESL
+297 ITGESV
-303 PVEKQV
+303 PVEKQA
-309 GDDVYAASIVCD
+309 GADVYAGSIVCD
-321 GVVEITVTADAQH
+321 GVVEISVTADAQH
-334 STLQRIAEAIQQAQ
+334 STLQRIADAIQQAQ

-420 AARRGIFIK
+420 AARRGIIIK

-483 SHPLSQAIYHTAK
+483 NHPLSQAIYQAA
-496 QQDGFSSASA
+496 QQQHGLLATQHIQD
-506 QVIENFHTEAG
+506 FHTEAG
-517 RGISGNLDGQ
+517 RGICGKLEGVS
-527 TYYLGKASW
+527 YFLGKASW
-536 LQNIY
+536 LQSFVPV
-541 STSVSAAH
+541 STATAH
-549 RLSETQQTADS
+549 RLSEIEQTGDS
-560 MVVLGNTEQIIAIF
+560 VVVLGHTEQIVAIF
-574 YLRDSLREDSA
+574 SLRDSLRDDSA
-585 TTITTLNGEGIH
+585 TTISTLSDKGIH
-597 TVMLTGDHETS
+597 TVMLTGDHQTS
-608 ANHIATATG
+608 ANHIAAATG

-673 ALETADVAIMDDRP
+673 ALETADVAIMDDKP
-687 HKIVSFIQLSRHTR
+687 HKIVTFIQLSQHTR
-701 RVLKQNIF
+701 RALKQNILL
-709 MALLIK
+709 ALLIK
-715 SVFLLLAFLGHATLW
+715 SVFLLLAFLGYATLW

>member
-1 MSSPAKRVISLQPI
+1 MSSPSKRVISLQPI
-15 SAKTASCGCHG
+15 SVKTGSCGCHG
-26 ECHTTNSGSTVSPT
+26 ECHTPNSGSTVSPT
-40 TTITDSEMLNRPKVR
+40 TAMTDDEMLSLPKVR

-72 ALNTIPEVEHLAFN
+72 ALNTMPEIKHLAFN

-94 YHRLSDTTPIT
+94 YHRFSETTPIT
-105 DKLSTLG
+105 EKLRTIG
-112 MQAISLDQQQ
+112 MHAICLDQQQ
-122 APPSLPPAISRQ
+122 TPPSLPPAINRQ
-134 LKWQLAI
+134 LKWQLAL
-141 GGTTAFLAESFAW
+141 GGTTALLAESLAW
-154 YWGEDDSIW
+154 YSGDENSLW
-163 VIWLALISLLSAGLP
+163 VMSLALLSLCSAGLT
-178 TLRKGWVA
+178 TLRKGWIA
-186 LRHRTINIYF
+186 LKHRTINIYF

-201 VIGAMI
+201 VIGAML

-218 FLFAVAEAIE
+218 FLFALAEAIE
-228 ARSLEQARQAIAS
+228 ARSLERARHAIES
-241 VHGLAPEHA
+241 VHGLTPEQT
-250 EVYRQSQWQTVPIGE
+250 EVYRHSQWQTVVVRE
-265 IRIGETIRVRTGDRV
+265 VMIGETIRIRTGESV
-280 PLDGQL
+280 PLDGKL
-286 KQGYASLNQAP
+286 KHGHASVNQAP
-297 ITGESL
+297 ITGESV
-303 PVEKQV
+303 PVEKQA
-309 GDDVYAASIVCD
+309 GDDVYAGSIVCD
-321 GVVEITVTADAQH
+321 GIVEISVTADAQH
-334 STLQRIAEAIQQAQ
+334 STLQRIADAIQQAQ

-420 AARRGIFIK
+420 AARRGIIIK

-483 SHPLSQAIYHTAK
+483 KHPLSQAIYQAA
-496 QQDGFSSASA
+496 QQQHGLLATQHIQD
-506 QVIENFHTEAG
+506 FHTEAG
-517 RGISGNLDGQ
+517 RGIYGKLEGVS
-527 TYYLGKASW
+527 YFLGKASW
-536 LQNIY
+536 LQSFVPV
-541 STSVSAAH
+541 STATAH
-549 RLSETQQTADS
+549 RLSEIEQTGDS
-560 MVVLGNTEQIIAIF
+560 VVVLGHTEQIVAIF
-574 YLRDSLREDSA
+574 SLRDSLRDDSA
-585 TTITTLNGEGIH
+585 TTISTLSDKGIH
-597 TVMLTGDHETS
+597 TVMLTGDHQTS
-608 ANHIATATG
+608 ANHIAAATG

-673 ALETADVAIMDDRP
+673 ALETADVAIMDDKP
-687 HKIVSFIQLSRHTR
+687 HKIVTFIQLSQHTR
-701 RVLKQNIF
+701 RALKQNILL
-709 MALLIK
+709 ALLIK

>member
-1 MSSPAKRVISLQPI
+1 MSSPSKRVISLQPI
-15 SAKTASCGCHG
+15 SVKTGSCGCHG
-26 ECHTTNSGSTVSPT
+26 ECHTPNSGSTVSPT
-40 TTITDSEMLNRPKVR
+40 TAMTDDEMLSLPKVR

-72 ALNTIPEVEHLAFN
+72 ALNTMPEIKHLAFN

-94 YHRLSDTTPIT
+94 YHRLSETTPIT
-105 DKLSTLG
+105 EKLRTIG
-112 MQAISLDQQQ
+112 MHAICLDQQQ
-122 APPSLPPAISRQ
+122 TPPSLPPAINRQ
-134 LKWQLAI
+134 LKWQLAL
-141 GGTTAFLAESFAW
+141 GGTTALLAESLAW
-154 YWGEDDSIW
+154 YSGDENSLW
-163 VIWLALISLLSAGLP
+163 VMSLALLSLCSAGLT
-178 TLRKGWVA
+178 TLRKGWIA
-186 LRHRTINIYF
+186 LKHRTINIYF

-201 VIGAMI
+201 VIGAML

-218 FLFAVAEAIE
+218 FLFALAEAIE
-228 ARSLEQARQAIAS
+228 ARSLERARHAIES
-241 VHGLAPEHA
+241 VHGLTPEQT
-250 EVYRQSQWQTVPIGE
+250 EVYRHSQWQTVVVRE
-265 IRIGETIRVRTGDRV
+265 VMIGETIRIRTGESV
-280 PLDGQL
+280 PLDGKL
-286 KQGYASLNQAP
+286 KHGHASVNQAP
-297 ITGESL
+297 ITGESV
-303 PVEKQV
+303 PVEKQA
-309 GDDVYAASIVCD
+309 GDDVYAGSIVCD
-321 GVVEITVTADAQH
+321 GVVEISVTADAQH
-334 STLQRIAEAIQQAQ
+334 STLQRIADAIQQAQ

-420 AARRGIFIK
+420 AARRGIIIK

-483 SHPLSQAIYHTAK
+483 NHPLSQAIYQAA
-496 QQDGFSSASA
+496 QQQHGFLAT
-506 QVIENFHTEAG
+506 QHIQDFHTEAG
-517 RGISGNLDGQ
+517 RGICGKLEGVS
-527 TYYLGKASW
+527 YFLGKASW
-536 LQNIY
+536 LQSFVPV
-541 STSVSAAH
+541 STATAH
-549 RLSETQQTADS
+549 RLSEIEQTGDS
-560 MVVLGNTEQIIAIF
+560 VVVLGHTEQIVAIF
-574 YLRDSLREDSA
+574 SLRDSLRDDSA
-585 TTITTLNGEGIH
+585 TTISTLSDKGIH
-597 TVMLTGDHETS
+597 TVMLTGDHQTS
-608 ANHIATATG
+608 ANHIAAATG

-673 ALETADVAIMDDRP
+673 ALETADVAIMDDKP
-687 HKIVSFIQLSRHTR
+687 HKIVTFIQLSQHTR
-701 RVLKQNIF
+701 RALKQNILL
-709 MALLIK
+709 ALLIK
-715 SVFLLLAFLGHATLW
+715 SVFLLLAFLGYATLW

>member
-1 MSSPAKRVISLQPI
+1 MSSPSKRVISLQPI

-26 ECHTTNSGSTVSPT
+26 ECHTPNSGSTASPT
-40 TTITDSEMLNRPKVR
+40 TAMTDGEMLSLPKVR

-72 ALNTIPEVEHLAFN
+72 ALNTMPEIKHLAFN

-94 YHRLSDTTPIT
+94 YHRLSETTPIT
-105 DKLSTLG
+105 EKLRTIG
-112 MQAISLDQQQ
+112 MHAICLDQQQ
-122 APPSLPPAISRQ
+122 TPPSLPPAINRQ
-134 LKWQLAI
+134 LKWQLAL
-141 GGTTAFLAESFAW
+141 GGTTALLAESLAW
-154 YWGEDDSIW
+154 YSGDENSLW
-163 VIWLALISLLSAGLP
+163 VMSLALLSLCSAGLT
-178 TLRKGWVA
+178 TLRKGWIA
-186 LRHRTINIYF
+186 LKHRTINIYF

-201 VIGAMI
+201 VIGAML

-218 FLFAVAEAIE
+218 FLFALAEAIE
-228 ARSLEQARQAIAS
+228 ARSLERARHAIES
-241 VHGLAPEHA
+241 VHGLTPEQT
-250 EVYRQSQWQTVPIGE
+250 EVYRHSQWQTVVVRE
-265 IRIGETIRVRTGDRV
+265 VMIGETIRIRTGESV
-280 PLDGQL
+280 PLDGKL
-286 KQGYASLNQAP
+286 KHGHASVNQAP
-297 ITGESL
+297 ITGESV
-303 PVEKQV
+303 PVEKQA
-309 GDDVYAASIVCD
+309 GDDVYAGSIVCD
-321 GVVEITVTADAQH
+321 GVVEISVTADAQH
-334 STLQRIAEAIQQAQ
+334 STLQRIADAIQQAQ

-420 AARRGIFIK
+420 AARRGIIIK

-439 LRAIAFDK
+439 LRTIAFDK

-483 SHPLSQAIYHTAK
+483 KHPLSQAIYQAA
-496 QQDGFSSASA
+496 QQQHGLLATQHIQD
-506 QVIENFHTEAG
+506 FHTEAG
-517 RGISGNLDGQ
+517 RGICGKLEGVS
-527 TYYLGKASW
+527 YFLGKASW
-536 LQNIY
+536 LQSFVPV
-541 STSVSAAH
+541 STATAH
-549 RLSETQQTADS
+549 RLSEIEQTGDS
-560 MVVLGNTEQIIAIF
+560 VVVLGHTEQIVAIF
-574 YLRDSLREDSA
+574 SLRDSLRDDSA
-585 TTITTLNGEGIH
+585 TTISTLSDKGIH
-597 TVMLTGDHETS
+597 TVMLTGDHQTS
-608 ANHIATATG
+608 ANHIAAATG

-673 ALETADVAIMDDRP
+673 ALETADVAIMDDKP
-687 HKIVSFIQLSRHTR
+687 HKIVTFIQLSQHTR
-701 RVLKQNIF
+701 RALKQNILL
-709 MALLIK
+709 ALLIK
-715 SVFLLLAFLGHATLW
+715 SVFLLLAFLGYATLW

>member
-1 MSSPAKRVISLQPI
+1 MSSPSKRVISLQPI
-15 SAKTASCGCHG
+15 SVKTGSCGCHG
-26 ECHTTNSGSTVSPT
+26 ECHTPNSGSTASPT
-40 TTITDSEMLNRPKVR
+40 TAMTDDEILSLPKVR

-72 ALNTIPEVEHLAFN
+72 ALNTMPEIKHLAFN

-94 YHRLSDTTPIT
+94 YHRFSETTPIT
-105 DKLSTLG
+105 EKLRTIG
-112 MQAISLDQQQ
+112 MHAICLDQQQ
-122 APPSLPPAISRQ
+122 TPPSLPPAINRQ
-134 LKWQLAI
+134 LKWQLAL
-141 GGTTAFLAESFAW
+141 GGTTALLAESLAW
-154 YWGEDDSIW
+154 YSGDENSLW
-163 VIWLALISLLSAGLP
+163 VMSLALLSLCSAGLT
-178 TLRKGWVA
+178 TLRKGWIA
-186 LRHRTINIYF
+186 LKHRTINIYF

-201 VIGAMI
+201 VIGAML

-218 FLFAVAEAIE
+218 FLFALAEAIE
-228 ARSLEQARQAIAS
+228 ARSLERARHAIES
-241 VHGLAPEHA
+241 VHGLTPEQT
-250 EVYRQSQWQTVPIGE
+250 EVYRHSQWQTVVVRE
-265 IRIGETIRVRTGDRV
+265 VMIGETIRIRTGESV
-280 PLDGQL
+280 PLDGKL
-286 KQGYASLNQAP
+286 KHGHASVNQAP
-297 ITGESL
+297 ITGESV
-303 PVEKQV
+303 PVEKQA
-309 GDDVYAASIVCD
+309 GDDVYAGSIVCD
-321 GVVEITVTADAQH
+321 GVVEISVTADAQH
-334 STLQRIAEAIQQAQ
+334 STLQRIADAIQQAQ

-420 AARRGIFIK
+420 AARRGIIIK

-483 SHPLSQAIYHTAK
+483 KHPLSQAIYQVA
-496 QQDGFSSASA
+496 QQQHGFLAT
-506 QVIENFHTEAG
+506 QHIQDFHTEAG
-517 RGISGNLDGQ
+517 RGICGKLEGVS
-527 TYYLGKASW
+527 YFLGKASW
-536 LQNIY
+536 LQSFVPV
-541 STSVSAAH
+541 STATAH
-549 RLSETQQTADS
+549 RLSEIEQTGDS
-560 MVVLGNTEQIIAIF
+560 VVVLGHTEQIVAIF
-574 YLRDSLREDSA
+574 SLRDSLRDDSA
-585 TTITTLNGEGIH
+585 TTISTLSDKGIH
-597 TVMLTGDHETS
+597 TVMLTGDHQTS
-608 ANHIATATG
+608 ANHIAAATG

-622 CNLLPEE
+622 CNLPPEE

-673 ALETADVAIMDDRP
+673 ALETADVAIMDDKP
-687 HKIVSFIQLSRHTR
+687 HKIVTFIQLSQHTR
-701 RVLKQNIF
+701 RALKQNILL
-709 MALLIK
+709 ALLIK
-715 SVFLLLAFLGHATLW
+715 SVFLLLAFLGYATLW

>member
-1 MSSPAKRVISLQPI
+1 MSSPSKRVISLQPI

-26 ECHTTNSGSTVSPT
+26 ECHTPNSGSTASPT
-40 TTITDSEMLNRPKVR
+40 TAMTDDEMLSLPKVR

-72 ALNTIPEVEHLAFN
+72 ALNTMPEIKHLAFN

-94 YHRLSDTTPIT
+94 YHRLSETTPIT
-105 DKLSTLG
+105 EKLRTIG
-112 MQAISLDQQQ
+112 MHAICLDQQQ
-122 APPSLPPAISRQ
+122 TPPSLPPAISRQ
-134 LKWQLAI
+134 LKWQLAL
-141 GGTTAFLAESFAW
+141 GGTTALLAESLAW
-154 YWGEDDSIW
+154 YSGDENSLW
-163 VIWLALISLLSAGLP
+163 VMSLALLSLCSAGLT
-178 TLRKGWVA
+178 TLRKGWIA
-186 LRHRTINIYF
+186 LKHRTINIYF

-201 VIGAMI
+201 VIGAML

-218 FLFAVAEAIE
+218 FLFALAEAIE
-228 ARSLEQARQAIAS
+228 ARSLERARHAIES
-241 VHGLAPEHA
+241 VHGLTPEQT
-250 EVYRQSQWQTVPIGE
+250 EVYRHSQWQTVVVRE
-265 IRIGETIRVRTGDRV
+265 VMIGETIRIRTGESV
-280 PLDGQL
+280 PLDGKL
-286 KQGYASLNQAP
+286 KHGHASVNQAP
-297 ITGESL
+297 ITGESV
-303 PVEKQV
+303 PVEKQA
-309 GDDVYAASIVCD
+309 GDDVYAGSIVCD
-321 GVVEITVTADAQH
+321 GVVEISVTADAQH
-334 STLQRIAEAIQQAQ
+334 STLQRIADAIQQAQ

-420 AARRGIFIK
+420 AARRGIIIK

-483 SHPLSQAIYHTAK
+483 NHPLSQAIYQAA
-496 QQDGFSSASA
+496 QQQHGLLATQHIQD
-506 QVIENFHTEAG
+506 FHTEAG
-517 RGISGNLDGQ
+517 RGICGKLEGVS
-527 TYYLGKASW
+527 YFLGKASW
-536 LQNIY
+536 LQSFVPV
-541 STSVSAAH
+541 STATAH
-549 RLSETQQTADS
+549 RLSEIEQTGDS
-560 MVVLGNTEQIIAIF
+560 VVVLGHTEQIVAIF
-574 YLRDSLREDSA
+574 SLRDSLRDDSA
-585 TTITTLNGEGIH
+585 TTISTLSDKGIH
-597 TVMLTGDHETS
+597 TVMLTGDHQTS
-608 ANHIATATG
+608 ANHIAAATG

-673 ALETADVAIMDDRP
+673 ALETADVAIMDDKP
-687 HKIVSFIQLSRHTR
+687 HKIVTFIQLSQHTR
-701 RVLKQNIF
+701 RALKQNILL
-709 MALLIK
+709 ALLIK
-715 SVFLLLAFLGHATLW
+715 SVFLLLAFLGYATLW

>member
-1 MSSPAKRVISLQPI
+1 MSSPSKRVISLQPI

-26 ECHTTNSGSTVSPT
+26 ECHTPNSGSTVSPT
-40 TTITDSEMLNRPKVR
+40 TAMTDDEMLSLPKVR

-72 ALNTIPEVEHLAFN
+72 ALNTMPEIKHLAFN

-94 YHRLSDTTPIT
+94 YHRLSETTPIT
-105 DKLSTLG
+105 EKLRTIG
-112 MQAISLDQQQ
+112 MHAICLDQQQ
-122 APPSLPPAISRQ
+122 TPPSLPPAINRQ
-134 LKWQLAI
+134 LKWQLAL
-141 GGTTAFLAESFAW
+141 GGTTALLAESLAW
-154 YWGEDDSIW
+154 YSGNENSLW
-163 VIWLALISLLSAGLP
+163 VMSLALLSLCSAGLT
-178 TLRKGWVA
+178 TLRKGWIA
-186 LRHRTINIYF
+186 LKHRTINIYF

-201 VIGAMI
+201 VIGAML

-218 FLFAVAEAIE
+218 FLFALAEAIE
-228 ARSLEQARQAIAS
+228 ARSLERARHAIES
-241 VHGLAPEHA
+241 VHGLTPEQT
-250 EVYRQSQWQTVPIGE
+250 EVYRHSQWQTVAVRE
-265 IRIGETIRVRTGDRV
+265 VMIGETIRIRTGESV
-280 PLDGQL
+280 PLDGKL
-286 KQGYASLNQAP
+286 KHGHASVNQAP
-297 ITGESL
+297 ITGESV
-303 PVEKQV
+303 PVEKQA
-309 GDDVYAASIVCD
+309 GDDVYAGSIVCD
-321 GVVEITVTADAQH
+321 GIVEISVTADAQH
-334 STLQRIAEAIQQAQ
+334 STLQRIADAIQQAQ

-420 AARRGIFIK
+420 AARRGIIIK

-483 SHPLSQAIYHTAK
+483 KHPLSQAIYQAA
-496 QQDGFSSASA
+496 QQQHGLLATQHIQD
-506 QVIENFHTEAG
+506 FHTEAG
-517 RGISGNLDGQ
+517 RGIYGKLEGVS
-527 TYYLGKASW
+527 YFLGKASW
-536 LQNIY
+536 LQSFVPV
-541 STSVSAAH
+541 STATAH
-549 RLSETQQTADS
+549 RLSEIEQTGDS
-560 MVVLGNTEQIIAIF
+560 VVVLAHTEQIVAIF
-574 YLRDSLREDSA
+574 SLRDSLRDDSA
-585 TTITTLNGEGIH
+585 TTISTLSDKGIH
-597 TVMLTGDHETS
+597 TVMLTGDHQTS
-608 ANHIATATG
+608 ANHIAAATG

-673 ALETADVAIMDDRP
+673 ALETADVAIMDDKP
-687 HKIVSFIQLSRHTR
+687 HKIVTFIQLSQHTR
-701 RVLKQNIF
+701 RALKQNILL
-709 MALLIK
+709 ALLIK
-715 SVFLLLAFLGHATLW
+715 SVFLLLAFLGYATLW

>member
-1 MSSPAKRVISLQPI
+1 MSSPSKRVISLQPI

-26 ECHTTNSGSTVSPT
+26 ECHTPNSGSTASLT
-40 TTITDSEMLNRPKVR
+40 TAMTDGEMLSLPKVR

-72 ALNTIPEVEHLAFN
+72 ALNTMPEIKHLAFN

-94 YHRLSDTTPIT
+94 YHRLSETTPIT
-105 DKLSTLG
+105 EKLRTIG
-112 MQAISLDQQQ
+112 MHAICLDQQQ
-122 APPSLPPAISRQ
+122 TPPSLPPAISRQ
-134 LKWQLAI
+134 LKWQLAL
-141 GGTTAFLAESFAW
+141 GGTTALLAESLAW
-154 YWGEDDSIW
+154 YSGDENSLW
-163 VIWLALISLLSAGLP
+163 VMSLALLSLCSAGLT
-178 TLRKGWVA
+178 TLRKGWIA
-186 LRHRTINIYF
+186 LKHRTINIYF

-201 VIGAMI
+201 VIGAML

-218 FLFAVAEAIE
+218 FLFALAEAIE
-228 ARSLEQARQAIAS
+228 ARSLERARHAIES
-241 VHGLAPEHA
+241 VHGLTPEQT
-250 EVYRQSQWQTVPIGE
+250 EVYRHSQWQTVAVRE
-265 IRIGETIRVRTGDRV
+265 VMIGETIRIRTGESV
-280 PLDGQL
+280 PLDGKL
-286 KQGYASLNQAP
+286 KHGHASVNQAP
-297 ITGESL
+297 ITGESV
-303 PVEKQV
+303 PVEKQA
-309 GDDVYAASIVCD
+309 GDDVYAGSIVCD
-321 GVVEITVTADAQH
+321 GVVEISVTADAQH
-334 STLQRIAEAIQQAQ
+334 STLQRIADAIQQAQ

-357 VDQFARYY
+357 VDQFAHYY

-420 AARRGIFIK
+420 AARRGIIIK

-483 SHPLSQAIYHTAK
+483 NHPLSQAIYQAA
-496 QQDGFSSASA
+496 QQQHGLLATQHIQD
-506 QVIENFHTEAG
+506 FHTEAG
-517 RGISGNLDGQ
+517 RGICGKLEGVS
-527 TYYLGKASW
+527 YFLGKASW
-536 LQNIY
+536 LQSFVPV
-541 STSVSAAH
+541 STATAH
-549 RLSETQQTADS
+549 RLSEIEQTGDS
-560 MVVLGNTEQIIAIF
+560 VVVLGHTEQIVAIF
-574 YLRDSLREDSA
+574 SLRDSLRDDSA
-585 TTITTLNGEGIH
+585 TTISTLSDKGIH
-597 TVMLTGDHETS
+597 TVMLTGDHQTS
-608 ANHIATATG
+608 ANHIAAATG

-673 ALETADVAIMDDRP
+673 ALETADVAIMDDKP
-687 HKIVSFIQLSRHTR
+687 HKIVTFIQLSQHTR
-701 RVLKQNIF
+701 RALKQNILL
-709 MALLIK
+709 ALLIK
-715 SVFLLLAFLGHATLW
+715 SVFLLLAFLGYATLW

>member
-1 MSSPAKRVISLQPI
+1 MSSPSKRVISLQPI
-15 SAKTASCGCHG
+15 SVKTGSCGCHG
-26 ECHTTNSGSTVSPT
+26 ECHTPNSGSTASPT
-40 TTITDSEMLNRPKVR
+40 TAMTDDEMLSLPKVR

-72 ALNTIPEVEHLAFN
+72 ALNTMPEIKHLAFN

-94 YHRLSDTTPIT
+94 YHRLSETTPIT
-105 DKLSTLG
+105 EKLRTIG
-112 MQAISLDQQQ
+112 MHAICLDQQQ
-122 APPSLPPAISRQ
+122 TPPSLPPAINRQ
-134 LKWQLAI
+134 LKWQLAL
-141 GGTTAFLAESFAW
+141 GGTTALLAESLAW
-154 YWGEDDSIW
+154 YSGDENSLW
-163 VIWLALISLLSAGLP
+163 VMSLALLSLCSAGLT
-178 TLRKGWVA
+178 TLRKGWIA
-186 LRHRTINIYF
+186 LKHRTINIYF

-201 VIGAMI
+201 VIGAML

-218 FLFAVAEAIE
+218 FLFALAEAIE
-228 ARSLEQARQAIAS
+228 ARSLERARHAIES
-241 VHGLAPEHA
+241 VHGLTPEQT
-250 EVYRQSQWQTVPIGE
+250 EVYRHSQWQTVVVRE
-265 IRIGETIRVRTGDRV
+265 VMIGETIRIRTGESV
-280 PLDGQL
+280 PLDGKL
-286 KQGYASLNQAP
+286 KHGHASVNQAP
-297 ITGESL
+297 ITGESV
-303 PVEKQV
+303 PVEKQA
-309 GDDVYAASIVCD
+309 GDDVYAGSIVCD
-321 GVVEITVTADAQH
+321 GVVEISVTADAQH
-334 STLQRIAEAIQQAQ
+334 STLQRIADAIQQAQ

-420 AARRGIFIK
+420 AARRGIIIK

-483 SHPLSQAIYHTAK
+483 NHPLSQAIYQAA
-496 QQDGFSSASA
+496 QQQHGLLATQHIQD
-506 QVIENFHTEAG
+506 FHTEAG
-517 RGISGNLDGQ
+517 RGICGKLEGVS
-527 TYYLGKASW
+527 YFLGKASW
-536 LQNIY
+536 LQSSVPV
-541 STSVSAAH
+541 STATAH
-549 RLSETQQTADS
+549 RLSEIEQTGDS
-560 MVVLGNTEQIIAIF
+560 VVVLGHTEQIVAIF
-574 YLRDSLREDSA
+574 SLRDSLRDDSA
-585 TTITTLNGEGIH
+585 TTISTLSDKGIH
-597 TVMLTGDHETS
+597 TVMLTGDHQTS
-608 ANHIATATG
+608 ANHIAAATG

-673 ALETADVAIMDDRP
+673 ALETADVAIMDDKP
-687 HKIVSFIQLSRHTR
+687 HKIVTFIQLSQHTR
-701 RVLKQNIF
+701 RALKQNILL
-709 MALLIK
+709 ALLIK
-715 SVFLLLAFLGHATLW
+715 SVFLLLAFLGYATLW

>member
-1 MSSPAKRVISLQPI
+1 MSSPSKRVISLQPI
-15 SAKTASCGCHG
+15 SVKTGSCGCHG
-26 ECHTTNSGSTVSPT
+26 ECHTPNSGSTVSPT
-40 TTITDSEMLNRPKVR
+40 TAMTDDEMLSLPKVR

-72 ALNTIPEVEHLAFN
+72 ALNTMPEIKHLAFN

-94 YHRLSDTTPIT
+94 YHRLSETTPIT
-105 DKLSTLG
+105 EKLRTIG
-112 MQAISLDQQQ
+112 MHAICLDQQQ
-122 APPSLPPAISRQ
+122 TPPSLPPAISRQ
-134 LKWQLAI
+134 LKWQLAL
-141 GGTTAFLAESFAW
+141 GGATALLAESLAW
-154 YWGEDDSIW
+154 YSGDENSLW
-163 VIWLALISLLSAGLP
+163 VMSLALLSLCSAGLT
-178 TLRKGWVA
+178 TLRKGWIA
-186 LRHRTINIYF
+186 LKHRTINIYF

-201 VIGAMI
+201 VIGAML

-218 FLFAVAEAIE
+218 FLFALAEAIE
-228 ARSLEQARQAIAS
+228 ARSLERARHAIES
-241 VHGLAPEHA
+241 VHGLTPEQT
-250 EVYRQSQWQTVPIGE
+250 EVYRHSQWQTVVVRE
-265 IRIGETIRVRTGDRV
+265 VMIGETIRIRTGESV
-280 PLDGQL
+280 PLDGKL
-286 KQGYASLNQAP
+286 KHGHASVNQAP
-297 ITGESL
+297 ITGESV
-303 PVEKQV
+303 PVEKQA
-309 GDDVYAASIVCD
+309 GDDVYAGSIVCD
-321 GVVEITVTADAQH
+321 GIVEISVTADAQH
-334 STLQRIAEAIQQAQ
+334 STLQRIADAIQQAQ

-357 VDQFARYY
+357 VDQFAHYY

-420 AARRGIFIK
+420 AARRGIIIK

-483 SHPLSQAIYHTAK
+483 NHPLSQAIYQAA
-496 QQDGFSSASA
+496 QQQHGFLAT
-506 QVIENFHTEAG
+506 QHIQDFHTEAG
-517 RGISGNLDGQ
+517 RGICGKLEGVS
-527 TYYLGKASW
+527 YFLGKASW
-536 LQNIY
+536 LQSFVPV
-541 STSVSAAH
+541 STATAH
-549 RLSETQQTADS
+549 RLSEIEQTGDS
-560 MVVLGNTEQIIAIF
+560 VVVLGHTEQIVAIF
-574 YLRDSLREDSA
+574 SLRDSLRDDSA
-585 TTITTLNGEGIH
+585 TTISTLSDKGIH
-597 TVMLTGDHETS
+597 TVMLTGDHQTS
-608 ANHIATATG
+608 ANHIAAATG

-673 ALETADVAIMDDRP
+673 ALETADVAIMDDKP
-687 HKIVSFIQLSRHTR
+687 HKIVTFIQLSQHTR
-701 RVLKQNIF
+701 RALKQNILL
-709 MALLIK
+709 ALLIK
-715 SVFLLLAFLGHATLW
+715 SVFLLLAFLGYATLW

>member
-1 MSSPAKRVISLQPI
+1 MSSPSKRVISLQPI
-15 SAKTASCGCHG
+15 SVKTGSCGCHG
-26 ECHTTNSGSTVSPT
+26 ECHTPNSGSTASPT
-40 TTITDSEMLNRPKVR
+40 TAMTDDEMLSLPKVR

-72 ALNTIPEVEHLAFN
+72 ALNTMPEIKHLAFN

-94 YHRLSDTTPIT
+94 YHRLSETTPIT
-105 DKLSTLG
+105 EKLRTIG
-112 MQAISLDQQQ
+112 MHAICLDQQQ
-122 APPSLPPAISRQ
+122 TPPSLPPAISRQ
-134 LKWQLAI
+134 LKWQLAL
-141 GGTTAFLAESFAW
+141 GGTTALLAESLAW
-154 YWGEDDSIW
+154 YSGDENSLW
-163 VIWLALISLLSAGLP
+163 VMSLALLSLCSAGLT
-178 TLRKGWVA
+178 TLRKGWIA
-186 LRHRTINIYF
+186 LKHRTINIYF

-201 VIGAMI
+201 VIGAML

-218 FLFAVAEAIE
+218 FLFALAEAIE
-228 ARSLEQARQAIAS
+228 ARSLERARHAIES
-241 VHGLAPEHA
+241 VHGLTPEQT
-250 EVYRQSQWQTVPIGE
+250 EVYRHSQWQTVVVRE
-265 IRIGETIRVRTGDRV
+265 VMIGETIRIRTGESV
-280 PLDGQL
+280 PLDGKL
-286 KQGYASLNQAP
+286 KHGHASVNQAP
-297 ITGESL
+297 ITGESV
-303 PVEKQV
+303 PVEKQA
-309 GDDVYAASIVCD
+309 GDDVYAGSIVCD
-321 GVVEITVTADAQH
+321 GIVEISVTADAQH
-334 STLQRIAEAIQQAQ
+334 STLQRIADAIQQAQ

-357 VDQFARYY
+357 VDQFAHYY

-420 AARRGIFIK
+420 AARRGIIIK

-439 LRAIAFDK
+439 LCAIAFDK

-483 SHPLSQAIYHTAK
+483 NHPLSQAIYQAA
-496 QQDGFSSASA
+496 QQQHGFLAT
-506 QVIENFHTEAG
+506 QHIQDFHTEAG
-517 RGISGNLDGQ
+517 RGICGKLEGVS
-527 TYYLGKASW
+527 YFLGKASW
-536 LQNIY
+536 LQSFVPV
-541 STSVSAAH
+541 STATAH
-549 RLSETQQTADS
+549 RLSEIEQTGDS
-560 MVVLGNTEQIIAIF
+560 VVVLGHTEQIVAIF
-574 YLRDSLREDSA
+574 SLRDSLRDDSA
-585 TTITTLNGEGIH
+585 TTISTLSDKGIH
-597 TVMLTGDHETS
+597 TVMLTGDHQTS
-608 ANHIATATG
+608 ANHIAAATG

-673 ALETADVAIMDDRP
+673 ALETADVAIMDDKP
-687 HKIVSFIQLSRHTR
+687 HKIVTFIQLSQHTR
-701 RVLKQNIF
+701 RALKQNILL
-709 MALLIK
+709 ALLIK
-715 SVFLLLAFLGHATLW
+715 SVFLLLAFLGYATLW

>member
-1 MSSPAKRVISLQPI
+1 MSSPSKRVISLQPI
-15 SAKTASCGCHG
+15 SVKTGSCGCHG
-26 ECHTTNSGSTVSPT
+26 ECHTPNSGSTVSPT
-40 TTITDSEMLNRPKVR
+40 TAMTDDEMLSLPKVR

-72 ALNTIPEVEHLAFN
+72 ALNTMPEIKHLAFN

-94 YHRLSDTTPIT
+94 YHRLSETTPIT
-105 DKLSTLG
+105 EKLRTIG
-112 MQAISLDQQQ
+112 MHAICLDQQQ
-122 APPSLPPAISRQ
+122 TPPSLPPAINRQ
-134 LKWQLAI
+134 LKWQLAL
-141 GGTTAFLAESFAW
+141 GGTTALLAESLAW
-154 YWGEDDSIW
+154 YSGDENSLW
-163 VIWLALISLLSAGLP
+163 VMSLALLSLCSAGLT
-178 TLRKGWVA
+178 TLRKGWIA
-186 LRHRTINIYF
+186 LKHRTINIYF

-201 VIGAMI
+201 VIGAML

-218 FLFAVAEAIE
+218 FLFALAEAIE
-228 ARSLEQARQAIAS
+228 ARSLERARHAIES
-241 VHGLAPEHA
+241 VHGLTPEQT
-250 EVYRQSQWQTVPIGE
+250 EVYRHSQWQTVVVRE
-265 IRIGETIRVRTGDRV
+265 VMIGETIRIRTGESV
-280 PLDGQL
+280 PLDGKL
-286 KQGYASLNQAP
+286 KHGHASVNQAP
-297 ITGESL
+297 ITGESV
-303 PVEKQV
+303 PVEKQA
-309 GDDVYAASIVCD
+309 GDDVYAGSIVCD
-321 GVVEITVTADAQH
+321 GVVEISVTADAQH
-334 STLQRIAEAIQQAQ
+334 STLQRIADAIQQAQ

-420 AARRGIFIK
+420 AARRGIIIK

-483 SHPLSQAIYHTAK
+483 NHPLSQAIYQAA
-496 QQDGFSSASA
+496 QQQHGLLATQHIQD
-506 QVIENFHTEAG
+506 FHTEAG
-517 RGISGNLDGQ
+517 RGICGKLEGVS
-527 TYYLGKASW
+527 YFLGKASW
-536 LQNIY
+536 LQSFVPV
-541 STSVSAAH
+541 STATAH
-549 RLSETQQTADS
+549 RLSEIEQTGDS
-560 MVVLGNTEQIIAIF
+560 VVVLGHTEQIVAIF
-574 YLRDSLREDSA
+574 SLRDSLRDDSA
-585 TTITTLNGEGIH
+585 TTISTLSDKGIH
-597 TVMLTGDHETS
+597 TVMLTGDHQTS
-608 ANHIATATG
+608 ANHIAAATG

-673 ALETADVAIMDDRP
+673 ALETADVAIMDDKP
-687 HKIVSFIQLSRHTR
+687 HKIVTFIQLSQHTR
-701 RVLKQNIF
+701 RALKQNILL
-709 MALLIK
+709 ALLIK
-715 SVFLLLAFLGHATLW
+715 SVFLLLAFLGYATLW

>member
-1 MSSPAKRVISLQPI
+1 MSSPSKRVISLQPI

-26 ECHTTNSGSTVSPT
+26 ECHTPNSGSTASPT
-40 TTITDSEMLNRPKVR
+40 TAMTDDEMLSLPKVR

-72 ALNTIPEVEHLAFN
+72 ALNTMPEIKHLAFN

-94 YHRLSDTTPIT
+94 YHRLSETTPIT
-105 DKLSTLG
+105 EKLRTIG
-112 MQAISLDQQQ
+112 MHAICLDQQQ
-122 APPSLPPAISRQ
+122 TPPSLPPAISRQ
-134 LKWQLAI
+134 LKWQLAL
-141 GGTTAFLAESFAW
+141 GGTTALLAESLAW
-154 YWGEDDSIW
+154 YSGDENSLW
-163 VIWLALISLLSAGLP
+163 VMSLALLSLCSAGLT
-178 TLRKGWVA
+178 TLRKGWIA
-186 LRHRTINIYF
+186 LKHRTINIYF

-201 VIGAMI
+201 VIGAML

-218 FLFAVAEAIE
+218 FLFALAEAIE
-228 ARSLEQARQAIAS
+228 ARSLERARHAIES
-241 VHGLAPEHA
+241 VHGLTPEQT
-250 EVYRQSQWQTVPIGE
+250 EVYRHSQWQTVVVRE
-265 IRIGETIRVRTGDRV
+265 VMIGETIRIRTGESV
-280 PLDGQL
+280 PLDGKL
-286 KQGYASLNQAP
+286 KHGHASVNQAP
-297 ITGESL
+297 ITGESV
-303 PVEKQV
+303 PVEKQA
-309 GDDVYAASIVCD
+309 GDDVYAGSIVCD
-321 GVVEITVTADAQH
+321 GVVEISVTADAQH
-334 STLQRIAEAIQQAQ
+334 STLQRIADAIQQAQ

-420 AARRGIFIK
+420 AARRGIIIK

-483 SHPLSQAIYHTAK
+483 NHPLSQAIYQAA
-496 QQDGFSSASA
+496 QQQHGFLAT
-506 QVIENFHTEAG
+506 QHIQDFHTEAG
-517 RGISGNLDGQ
+517 RGICGKLEGVS
-527 TYYLGKASW
+527 YFLGKASW
-536 LQNIY
+536 LQSFVPV
-541 STSVSAAH
+541 STATAH
-549 RLSETQQTADS
+549 RLSEIEQTGDS
-560 MVVLGNTEQIIAIF
+560 VVVLGHTEQIVAIF
-574 YLRDSLREDSA
+574 SLRDSLRDDSA
-585 TTITTLNGEGIH
+585 TTISTLSDKGIH
-597 TVMLTGDHETS
+597 TVMLTGDHQTS
-608 ANHIATATG
+608 ANHIAAATG

-673 ALETADVAIMDDRP
+673 ALETADVAIMDDKP
-687 HKIVSFIQLSRHTR
+687 HKIVTFIQLSQHTR
-701 RVLKQNIF
+701 RALKQNILL
-709 MALLIK
+709 ALLIK
-715 SVFLLLAFLGHATLW
+715 SVFLLLAFLGYATLW

>member
-1 MSSPAKRVISLQPI
+1 MSSPSKRVISLQPI
-15 SAKTASCGCHG
+15 SVKTGSCGCHG
-26 ECHTTNSGSTVSPT
+26 ECHTPNSGSTASPT
-40 TTITDSEMLNRPKVR
+40 TAMTDDEMLSLPKVR

-72 ALNTIPEVEHLAFN
+72 ALNTMPEIKHLAFN

-94 YHRLSDTTPIT
+94 YHRLSETTPIT
-105 DKLSTLG
+105 EKLRTIG
-112 MQAISLDQQQ
+112 MHAICLDQQQ
-122 APPSLPPAISRQ
+122 TPPSLPPAISRQ
-134 LKWQLAI
+134 LKWQLAL
-141 GGTTAFLAESFAW
+141 GGTTALLAESLAW
-154 YWGEDDSIW
+154 YSGDENSLW
-163 VIWLALISLLSAGLP
+163 VMSLALLSLCSAGLT
-178 TLRKGWVA
+178 TLRKGWIA
-186 LRHRTINIYF
+186 LKHRTINIYF

-201 VIGAMI
+201 VIGAML

-218 FLFAVAEAIE
+218 FLFALAEAIE
-228 ARSLEQARQAIAS
+228 ARSLERARHAIES
-241 VHGLAPEHA
+241 VHGLTPEQT
-250 EVYRQSQWQTVPIGE
+250 EVYRHSQWQTVVVRE
-265 IRIGETIRVRTGDRV
+265 VMIGETIRIRTGESV
-280 PLDGQL
+280 PLDGKL
-286 KQGYASLNQAP
+286 KHGHASVNQAP
-297 ITGESL
+297 ITGESV
-303 PVEKQV
+303 PVEKQA
-309 GDDVYAASIVCD
+309 GDDVYAGSIVCD
-321 GVVEITVTADAQH
+321 GIVEISVTADAQH
-334 STLQRIAEAIQQAQ
+334 STLQRIADAIQQAQ

-420 AARRGIFIK
+420 AARRGIIIK

-483 SHPLSQAIYHTAK
+483 NHPLSQAIYQAA
-496 QQDGFSSASA
+496 QQQHGFLAT
-506 QVIENFHTEAG
+506 QHIQDFHTEAG
-517 RGISGNLDGQ
+517 RGICGKLEGVS
-527 TYYLGKASW
+527 YFLGKASW
-536 LQNIY
+536 LQSFVPV
-541 STSVSAAH
+541 STATAH
-549 RLSETQQTADS
+549 RLSEIEQTGDS
-560 MVVLGNTEQIIAIF
+560 VVVLGHTEQIVAIF
-574 YLRDSLREDSA
+574 SLRDSLRDDSA
-585 TTITTLNGEGIH
+585 TTISTLSDKGIH
-597 TVMLTGDHETS
+597 TVMLTGDHQTS
-608 ANHIATATG
+608 ANHIAAATG

-673 ALETADVAIMDDRP
+673 ALETADVAIMDDKP
-687 HKIVSFIQLSRHTR
+687 HKIVTFIQLSQHTR
-701 RVLKQNIF
+701 RALKQNILL
-709 MALLIK
+709 ALLIK
-715 SVFLLLAFLGHATLW
+715 SVFLLLAFLGYATLW

>member
-1 MSSPAKRVISLQPI
+1 MSSPSKRVISLQPI
-15 SAKTASCGCHG
+15 SVKTGSCGCHG
-26 ECHTTNSGSTVSPT
+26 ECHTPNSGSTASPT
-40 TTITDSEMLNRPKVR
+40 TAMTDGEMLSLPKVR

-72 ALNTIPEVEHLAFN
+72 ALNTMPEIKHLAFN

-94 YHRLSDTTPIT
+94 YHRLSETTPIT
-105 DKLSTLG
+105 EKLRTIG
-112 MQAISLDQQQ
+112 MHAICLDQQQ
-122 APPSLPPAISRQ
+122 TPPSLPPAINRQ
-134 LKWQLAI
+134 LKWQLAL
-141 GGTTAFLAESFAW
+141 GGTTALLAESLAW
-154 YWGEDDSIW
+154 YSGDENSLW
-163 VIWLALISLLSAGLP
+163 VMSLALLSLCSAGLT
-178 TLRKGWVA
+178 TLRKGWIA
-186 LRHRTINIYF
+186 LKHRTINIYF

-201 VIGAMI
+201 VIGAML

-218 FLFAVAEAIE
+218 FLFALAEAIE
-228 ARSLEQARQAIAS
+228 ARSLERARHAIES
-241 VHGLAPEHA
+241 VHGLTPEQT
-250 EVYRQSQWQTVPIGE
+250 EVYRHSQWQTVVVRE
-265 IRIGETIRVRTGDRV
+265 VMIGETIRIRTGESV
-280 PLDGQL
+280 PLDGKL
-286 KQGYASLNQAP
+286 KHGHASVNQAP
-297 ITGESL
+297 ITGESV
-303 PVEKQV
+303 PVEKQA
-309 GDDVYAASIVCD
+309 GDDVYAGSIVCD
-321 GVVEITVTADAQH
+321 GVVEISVTADAQH
-334 STLQRIAEAIQQAQ
+334 STLQRIADAIQQAQ

-420 AARRGIFIK
+420 AARRGIIIK

-483 SHPLSQAIYHTAK
+483 NHPLSQAIYQAA
-496 QQDGFSSASA
+496 QQQHGFLAT
-506 QVIENFHTEAG
+506 QHIQDFHTEAG
-517 RGISGNLDGQ
+517 RGICGKLEGVS
-527 TYYLGKASW
+527 YFLGKASW
-536 LQNIY
+536 LQSFVPV
-541 STSVSAAH
+541 STATAH
-549 RLSETQQTADS
+549 RLSEIEQTGDS
-560 MVVLGNTEQIIAIF
+560 VVVLAHTEQIVAIF
-574 YLRDSLREDSA
+574 SLRDSLRDDSA
-585 TTITTLNGEGIH
+585 TTISTLSDKGIH
-597 TVMLTGDHETS
+597 TVMLTGDHQTS
-608 ANHIATATG
+608 ANHIAAATG

-673 ALETADVAIMDDRP
+673 ALETADVAIMDDKP
-687 HKIVSFIQLSRHTR
+687 HKIVTFIQLSQHTR
-701 RVLKQNIF
+701 RALKQNILL
-709 MALLIK
+709 ALLIK
-715 SVFLLLAFLGHATLW
+715 SVFLLLAFLGYATLW

>member
-1 MSSPAKRVISLQPI
+1 MSSPSKRVISLQPI
-15 SAKTASCGCHG
+15 SVKTGSCGCHG
-26 ECHTTNSGSTVSPT
+26 ECHTPNSGSTASPT
-40 TTITDSEMLNRPKVR
+40 TAMTDDEMLSLPKVR

-72 ALNTIPEVEHLAFN
+72 ALNTMPEIKHLAFN

-94 YHRLSDTTPIT
+94 YHRLSETTPIT
-105 DKLSTLG
+105 EKLRTIG
-112 MQAISLDQQQ
+112 MHAICLDQQQ
-122 APPSLPPAISRQ
+122 TPPSLPPAISRQ
-134 LKWQLAI
+134 LKWQLAL
-141 GGTTAFLAESFAW
+141 GGTTALLAESLAW
-154 YWGEDDSIW
+154 YSGDENSLW
-163 VIWLALISLLSAGLP
+163 VMSLALLSLCSAGLT
-178 TLRKGWVA
+178 TLRKGWIA
-186 LRHRTINIYF
+186 LKHRTINIYF

-201 VIGAMI
+201 VIGAML

-218 FLFAVAEAIE
+218 FLFALAEAIE
-228 ARSLEQARQAIAS
+228 ARSLERARHAIES
-241 VHGLAPEHA
+241 VHGLTPEQT
-250 EVYRQSQWQTVPIGE
+250 EVYRHSQWQTVVVRE
-265 IRIGETIRVRTGDRV
+265 VMIGETIRIRTGESV
-280 PLDGQL
+280 PLDGKL
-286 KQGYASLNQAP
+286 KHGHASVNQAP
-297 ITGESL
+297 ITGESV
-303 PVEKQV
+303 PVEKQA
-309 GDDVYAASIVCD
+309 GDDVYAGSIVCD
-321 GVVEITVTADAQH
+321 GVVEISVTADAQH
-334 STLQRIAEAIQQAQ
+334 STLQRIADAIQQAQ

-420 AARRGIFIK
+420 AARHGIIIK

-483 SHPLSQAIYHTAK
+483 NHPLSQAIYQAA
-496 QQDGFSSASA
+496 QQQHGFLAT
-506 QVIENFHTEAG
+506 QHIQDFHTEAG
-517 RGISGNLDGQ
+517 RGICGKLEGVS
-527 TYYLGKASW
+527 YFLGKASW
-536 LQNIY
+536 LQSFVPV
-541 STSVSAAH
+541 STATAH
-549 RLSETQQTADS
+549 RLSEIEQTGDS
-560 MVVLGNTEQIIAIF
+560 VVVLGHTEQIVAIF
-574 YLRDSLREDSA
+574 SLRDSLRDDSA
-585 TTITTLNGEGIH
+585 TTISTLSDKGIH
-597 TVMLTGDHETS
+597 TVMLTGDHQTS
-608 ANHIATATG
+608 ANHIAAATG

-673 ALETADVAIMDDRP
+673 ALETADVAIMDDKP
-687 HKIVSFIQLSRHTR
+687 HKIVTFIQLSQHTR
-701 RVLKQNIF
+701 RALKQNILL
-709 MALLIK
+709 ALLIK
-715 SVFLLLAFLGHATLW
+715 SVFLLLAFLGYATLW

>member
-1 MSSPAKRVISLQPI
+1 MSSPSKRVISLQPI
-15 SAKTASCGCHG
+15 SAKTGSCGCHG
-26 ECHTTNSGSTVSPT
+26 ECHTPNSGSTASPT
-40 TTITDSEMLNRPKVR
+40 TAMTDDEMLSLPKVR

-72 ALNTIPEVEHLAFN
+72 ALNTMPEIKHLAFN

-94 YHRLSDTTPIT
+94 YHRFSETTPIT
-105 DKLSTLG
+105 EKLRTIG
-112 MQAISLDQQQ
+112 MHAICLDQQQ
-122 APPSLPPAISRQ
+122 TPPSLPPAINRQ
-134 LKWQLAI
+134 LKWQLAL
-141 GGTTAFLAESFAW
+141 GGTTALLAESLAW
-154 YWGEDDSIW
+154 YSGDENSLW
-163 VIWLALISLLSAGLP
+163 VMSLALLSLCSAGLT
-178 TLRKGWVA
+178 TLRKGWIA
-186 LRHRTINIYF
+186 LKHRTINIYF

-201 VIGAMI
+201 VIGAML

-218 FLFAVAEAIE
+218 FLFALAEAIE
-228 ARSLEQARQAIAS
+228 ARSLERARHAIES
-241 VHGLAPEHA
+241 VHGLTPEQT
-250 EVYRQSQWQTVPIGE
+250 EVYRHSQWQTVVVRE
-265 IRIGETIRVRTGDRV
+265 VMIGETIRIRTGESV
-280 PLDGQL
+280 PLDGKL
-286 KQGYASLNQAP
+286 KHGHASVNQAP
-297 ITGESL
+297 ITGESV
-303 PVEKQV
+303 PVEKQA
-309 GDDVYAASIVCD
+309 GDDVYAGSIVCD
-321 GVVEITVTADAQH
+321 GVVEISVTADAQH
-334 STLQRIAEAIQQAQ
+334 STLQRIADAIQQAQ
-348 SERAPTQRF
+348 GERAPTQRF

-420 AARRGIFIK
+420 AARRGIIIK

-483 SHPLSQAIYHTAK
+483 NHPLSQAIYQAA
-496 QQDGFSSASA
+496 QQQHGFLAT
-506 QVIENFHTEAG
+506 QHIQDFHTEAG
-517 RGISGNLDGQ
+517 RGIYGKLEGVS
-527 TYYLGKASW
+527 YFLGKASW
-536 LQNIY
+536 LQSFVPI
-541 STSVSAAH
+541 STASAH
-549 RLSETQQTADS
+549 RLSEIEQTGDS
-560 MVVLGNTEQIIAIF
+560 VVVLAHTEQIVAIF
-574 YLRDSLREDSA
+574 SLRDSLRDDSA
-585 TTITTLNGEGIH
+585 TTISTLSDKGIH
-597 TVMLTGDHETS
+597 TVMLTGDHQTS
-608 ANHIATATG
+608 ANHIAAATG

-673 ALETADVAIMDDRP
+673 ALETADVAIMDDKP
-687 HKIVSFIQLSRHTR
+687 HKIVTFIQLSQHTR
-701 RVLKQNIF
+701 RALKQNILL
-709 MALLIK
+709 ALLIK
-715 SVFLLLAFLGHATLW
+715 SVFLLLAFLGYATLW

>member
-1 MSSPAKRVISLQPI
+1 MSSPSKRVISLQPI

-26 ECHTTNSGSTVSPT
+26 ECHTPNSGSTVSPT
-40 TTITDSEMLNRPKVR
+40 TAMTDDEMLSLPKVR

-72 ALNTIPEVEHLAFN
+72 ALNTMPEIKHLAFN

-94 YHRLSDTTPIT
+94 YHRLSETTPIT
-105 DKLSTLG
+105 EKLRTIG
-112 MQAISLDQQQ
+112 MHAICLDQQQ
-122 APPSLPPAISRQ
+122 TPPSLPPAISRQ
-134 LKWQLAI
+134 LKWQLAL
-141 GGTTAFLAESFAW
+141 GGTTALLAESLAW
-154 YWGEDDSIW
+154 YSGDENSLW
-163 VIWLALISLLSAGLP
+163 VMSLALLSLCSAGLT
-178 TLRKGWVA
+178 TLRKGWIA
-186 LRHRTINIYF
+186 LKHRTINIYF

-201 VIGAMI
+201 VIGAML

-218 FLFAVAEAIE
+218 FLFALAEAIE
-228 ARSLEQARQAIAS
+228 ARSLERARHAIES
-241 VHGLAPEHA
+241 VHGLTPEQT
-250 EVYRQSQWQTVPIGE
+250 EVYRHSQWQTVVVRE
-265 IRIGETIRVRTGDRV
+265 VMIGETIRIRTGESV
-280 PLDGQL
+280 PLDGKL
-286 KQGYASLNQAP
+286 KHGHASVNQAP
-297 ITGESL
+297 ITGESV
-303 PVEKQV
+303 PVEKQA
-309 GDDVYAASIVCD
+309 GDDVYAGSIVCD
-321 GVVEITVTADAQH
+321 GVVEISVTADAQH
-334 STLQRIAEAIQQAQ
+334 STLQRIADAIQQAQ

-420 AARRGIFIK
+420 AARRGIIIK

-483 SHPLSQAIYHTAK
+483 NHPLSQAIYQAA
-496 QQDGFSSASA
+496 QQQHGLLATQHIQD
-506 QVIENFHTEAG
+506 FHTEAG
-517 RGISGNLDGQ
+517 RGICGKLEGVS
-527 TYYLGKASW
+527 YFLGKASW
-536 LQNIY
+536 LQSFVPV
-541 STSVSAAH
+541 STATAH
-549 RLSETQQTADS
+549 RLSEIEQTGDS
-560 MVVLGNTEQIIAIF
+560 VVVLGHTEQIVAIF
-574 YLRDSLREDSA
+574 SLRDSLRDDSA
-585 TTITTLNGEGIH
+585 TTISTLSDKGIH
-597 TVMLTGDHETS
+597 TVMLTGDHQTS
-608 ANHIATATG
+608 ANHIAAATG

-673 ALETADVAIMDDRP
+673 ALETADVAIMDDKP
-687 HKIVSFIQLSRHTR
+687 HKIVTFIQLSQHTR
-701 RVLKQNIF
+701 RALKQNILL
-709 MALLIK
+709 ALLIK
-715 SVFLLLAFLGHATLW
+715 SVFLLLAFLGYATLW

>member
-1 MSSPAKRVISLQPI
+1 MSSPSKRVISLQPI
-15 SAKTASCGCHG
+15 SVKTASCGCHG
-26 ECHTTNSGSTVSPT
+26 ECHTPNSGSTVSPT
-40 TTITDSEMLNRPKVR
+40 TAMTDDEMLSLPKVR

-72 ALNTIPEVEHLAFN
+72 ALNTMPEIKHLAFN

-94 YHRLSDTTPIT
+94 YHRLSETTPIT
-105 DKLSTLG
+105 EKLRTIG
-112 MQAISLDQQQ
+112 MHAICLDQQQ
-122 APPSLPPAISRQ
+122 TPPSLPPAINRQ
-134 LKWQLAI
+134 LKWQLAL
-141 GGTTAFLAESFAW
+141 GGTTALLAESLAW
-154 YWGEDDSIW
+154 YSGDENSLW
-163 VIWLALISLLSAGLP
+163 VMSLALLSLCSAGLT
-178 TLRKGWVA
+178 TLRKGWIA
-186 LRHRTINIYF
+186 LKHRTINIYF

-201 VIGAMI
+201 VIGAML

-218 FLFAVAEAIE
+218 FLFALAEAIE
-228 ARSLEQARQAIAS
+228 ARSLERARHAIES
-241 VHGLAPEHA
+241 VHGLTPEQT
-250 EVYRQSQWQTVPIGE
+250 EVYRHSQWQTVVVRE
-265 IRIGETIRVRTGDRV
+265 VMIGETIRIRTGESV
-280 PLDGQL
+280 PLDGKL
-286 KQGYASLNQAP
+286 KHGHASVNQAP
-297 ITGESL
+297 ITGESV
-303 PVEKQV
+303 PVEKQA
-309 GDDVYAASIVCD
+309 GDDVYAGSIVCD
-321 GVVEITVTADAQH
+321 GVVEISVTADAQH
-334 STLQRIAEAIQQAQ
+334 STLQRIADAIQQAQ

-420 AARRGIFIK
+420 AARRGIIIK

-483 SHPLSQAIYHTAK
+483 NHPLSQAIYQAA
-496 QQDGFSSASA
+496 QQQHGFLAT
-506 QVIENFHTEAG
+506 QHIQDFHTEAG
-517 RGISGNLDGQ
+517 RGICGKLEGVS
-527 TYYLGKASW
+527 YFLGKASW
-536 LQNIY
+536 LQSFVPV
-541 STSVSAAH
+541 STATAH
-549 RLSETQQTADS
+549 RLSEIEQTGDS
-560 MVVLGNTEQIIAIF
+560 VVVLGHTEQIVAIF
-574 YLRDSLREDSA
+574 SLRDSLRDDSA
-585 TTITTLNGEGIH
+585 TTISTLSDKGIH
-597 TVMLTGDHETS
+597 TVMLTGDHQTS
-608 ANHIATATG
+608 ANHIAAATG

-673 ALETADVAIMDDRP
+673 ALETADVAIMDDKP
-687 HKIVSFIQLSRHTR
+687 HKIVTFIQLSQHTR
-701 RVLKQNIF
+701 RALKQNILL
-709 MALLIK
+709 ALLIK
-715 SVFLLLAFLGHATLW
+715 SVFLLLAFLGYATLW

>member
-1 MSSPAKRVISLQPI
+1 MSSPSKRVISLQPI

-26 ECHTTNSGSTVSPT
+26 ECHTPNSGSTVSPT
-40 TTITDSEMLNRPKVR
+40 TAMTDDEMLSLPKVR

-72 ALNTIPEVEHLAFN
+72 ALNTMPEIKHLAFN

-94 YHRLSDTTPIT
+94 YHRLSETTPIT
-105 DKLSTLG
+105 EKLRTIG
-112 MQAISLDQQQ
+112 MHAICLDQQQ
-122 APPSLPPAISRQ
+122 TPPSLPPAINRQ
-134 LKWQLAI
+134 LKWQLAL
-141 GGTTAFLAESFAW
+141 GGTTALLAESLAW
-154 YWGEDDSIW
+154 YSGDENSLW
-163 VIWLALISLLSAGLP
+163 VMSLALLSLCSAGLT
-178 TLRKGWVA
+178 TLRKGWIA
-186 LRHRTINIYF
+186 LKHRTINIYF

-201 VIGAMI
+201 VIGAML

-218 FLFAVAEAIE
+218 FLFALAEAIE
-228 ARSLEQARQAIAS
+228 ARSLERARHAIES
-241 VHGLAPEHA
+241 VHGLTPEQT
-250 EVYRQSQWQTVPIGE
+250 EVYRHSQWQTVVVRE
-265 IRIGETIRVRTGDRV
+265 VMIGETIRIRTGESV
-280 PLDGQL
+280 PLDGKL
-286 KQGYASLNQAP
+286 KHGHASVNQAP
-297 ITGESL
+297 ITGESV
-303 PVEKQV
+303 PVEKQA
-309 GDDVYAASIVCD
+309 GDDVYAGSIVCD
-321 GVVEITVTADAQH
+321 GVVEISVTADAQH
-334 STLQRIAEAIQQAQ
+334 STLQRIADAIQQAQ

-420 AARRGIFIK
+420 AARRGIIIK

-483 SHPLSQAIYHTAK
+483 NHPLSQAIYQAA
-496 QQDGFSSASA
+496 QQQHGLLATQHIQD
-506 QVIENFHTEAG
+506 FHTEAG
-517 RGISGNLDGQ
+517 RGICGKLEGVS
-527 TYYLGKASW
+527 YFLGKASW
-536 LQNIY
+536 LQSFVPV
-541 STSVSAAH
+541 STATAH
-549 RLSETQQTADS
+549 RLSEIEQTGDS
-560 MVVLGNTEQIIAIF
+560 VVVLGHTEQIVAIF
-574 YLRDSLREDSA
+574 SLRDSLRDDSA
-585 TTITTLNGEGIH
+585 TTISTLSDKGIH
-597 TVMLTGDHETS
+597 TVMLTGDHQTS
-608 ANHIATATG
+608 ANHIAAATG

-673 ALETADVAIMDDRP
+673 ALETADVAIMDDKP
-687 HKIVSFIQLSRHTR
+687 HKIVTFIQLSQHTR
-701 RVLKQNIF
+701 RALKQNILL
-709 MALLIK
+709 ALLIK
-715 SVFLLLAFLGHATLW
+715 SVFLLLAFLGYATLW

>member
-1 MSSPAKRVISLQPI
+1 M
-15 SAKTASCGCHG
+15 
-26 ECHTTNSGSTVSPT
+26 
-40 TTITDSEMLNRPKVR
+40 TDDEMLSLPKVR

-72 ALNTIPEVEHLAFN
+72 ALNTMPEIKHLAFN

-94 YHRLSDTTPIT
+94 YHRLSETTPIT
-105 DKLSTLG
+105 EKLRTIG
-112 MQAISLDQQQ
+112 MHAICLDQQQ
-122 APPSLPPAISRQ
+122 TPPSLPPAISRQ
-134 LKWQLAI
+134 LKWQLAL
-141 GGTTAFLAESFAW
+141 GGTTALLAESLAW
-154 YWGEDDSIW
+154 YSGDENSLW
-163 VIWLALISLLSAGLP
+163 VMSLALLSLCSAGLT
-178 TLRKGWVA
+178 TLRKGWIA
-186 LRHRTINIYF
+186 LKHRTINIYF

-201 VIGAMI
+201 VIGAML

-218 FLFAVAEAIE
+218 FLFALAEAIE
-228 ARSLEQARQAIAS
+228 ARSLERARHAIES
-241 VHGLAPEHA
+241 VHGLTPEQT
-250 EVYRQSQWQTVPIGE
+250 EVYRHSQWQTVVVRE
-265 IRIGETIRVRTGDRV
+265 VMIGETIRIRTGESV
-280 PLDGQL
+280 PLDGKL
-286 KQGYASLNQAP
+286 KHGHASVNQAP
-297 ITGESL
+297 ITGESV
-303 PVEKQV
+303 PVEKQA
-309 GDDVYAASIVCD
+309 GDDVYAGSIVCD
-321 GVVEITVTADAQH
+321 GVVEISVTADAQH
-334 STLQRIAEAIQQAQ
+334 STLQRIADAIQQAQ

-420 AARRGIFIK
+420 AARRGIIIK

-483 SHPLSQAIYHTAK
+483 NHPLSQAIYQAA
-496 QQDGFSSASA
+496 QQQHGFLAT
-506 QVIENFHTEAG
+506 QHIQDFHTEAG
-517 RGISGNLDGQ
+517 RGICGKLEGVS
-527 TYYLGKASW
+527 YFLGKASW
-536 LQNIY
+536 LQSFVPV
-541 STSVSAAH
+541 STATAH
-549 RLSETQQTADS
+549 RLSEIEQTGDS
-560 MVVLGNTEQIIAIF
+560 VVVLGHTEQIVAIF
-574 YLRDSLREDSA
+574 SLRDSLRDDSA
-585 TTITTLNGEGIH
+585 TTISTLSDKGIH
-597 TVMLTGDHETS
+597 TVMLTGDHQTS
-608 ANHIATATG
+608 ANHIAAATG

-673 ALETADVAIMDDRP
+673 ALETADVAIMDDKP
-687 HKIVSFIQLSRHTR
+687 HKIVTFIQLSQHTR
-701 RVLKQNIF
+701 RALKQNILL
-709 MALLIK
+709 ALLIK
-715 SVFLLLAFLGHATLW
+715 SVFLLLAFLGYATLW

>member
-1 MSSPAKRVISLQPI
+1 MLSL
-15 SAKTASCGCHG
+15 
-26 ECHTTNSGSTVSPT
+26 
-40 TTITDSEMLNRPKVR
+40 PKVR

-72 ALNTIPEVEHLAFN
+72 ALNTMPEIKHLAFN

-94 YHRLSDTTPIT
+94 YHRLSETTPIT
-105 DKLSTLG
+105 EKLRTIG
-112 MQAISLDQQQ
+112 MHAICLDQQQ
-122 APPSLPPAISRQ
+122 TPPSLPPAINRQ
-134 LKWQLAI
+134 LKWQLAL
-141 GGTTAFLAESFAW
+141 GGTTALLAESLAW
-154 YWGEDDSIW
+154 YSGDENSLW
-163 VIWLALISLLSAGLP
+163 VMSLALLSLCSAGLT
-178 TLRKGWVA
+178 TLRKGWIA
-186 LRHRTINIYF
+186 LKHRTINIYF

-201 VIGAMI
+201 VIGAML

-218 FLFAVAEAIE
+218 FLFALAEAIE
-228 ARSLEQARQAIAS
+228 ARSLERARHAIES
-241 VHGLAPEHA
+241 VHGLTPEQT
-250 EVYRQSQWQTVPIGE
+250 EVYRHSQWQTVVVRE
-265 IRIGETIRVRTGDRV
+265 VMIGETIRIRTGESV
-280 PLDGQL
+280 PLDGKL
-286 KQGYASLNQAP
+286 KHGHASVNQAP
-297 ITGESL
+297 ITGESV
-303 PVEKQV
+303 PVEKQA
-309 GDDVYAASIVCD
+309 GDDVYAGSIVCD
-321 GVVEITVTADAQH
+321 GVVEISVTADAQH
-334 STLQRIAEAIQQAQ
+334 STLQRIADAIQQAQ

-420 AARRGIFIK
+420 AARRGIIIK

-483 SHPLSQAIYHTAK
+483 NHPLSQAIYQAA
-496 QQDGFSSASA
+496 QQQHGFLAT
-506 QVIENFHTEAG
+506 QHIQDFHTEAG
-517 RGISGNLDGQ
+517 RGICGKLEGVS
-527 TYYLGKASW
+527 YFLGKASW
-536 LQNIY
+536 LQSFVPV
-541 STSVSAAH
+541 STATAH
-549 RLSETQQTADS
+549 RLSEIEQTGDS
-560 MVVLGNTEQIIAIF
+560 VVVLAHTEQIVAIF
-574 YLRDSLREDSA
+574 SLRDSLRDDSA
-585 TTITTLNGEGIH
+585 TTISTLSDKGIH
-597 TVMLTGDHETS
+597 TVMLTGDHQTS
-608 ANHIATATG
+608 ANHIAAATG

-673 ALETADVAIMDDRP
+673 ALETADVAIMDDKP
-687 HKIVSFIQLSRHTR
+687 HKIVTFIQLSQHTR
-701 RVLKQNIF
+701 RALKQNILL
-709 MALLIK
+709 ALLIK
-715 SVFLLLAFLGHATLW
+715 SVFLLLAFLGYATLW

>member
-1 MSSPAKRVISLQPI
+1 MSSPSKRVISLQPI
-15 SAKTASCGCHG
+15 SVKTGSCGCHG
-26 ECHTTNSGSTVSPT
+26 ECHTPNSGSTASPT
-40 TTITDSEMLNRPKVR
+40 TAMTDDEMLSLPKVR

-72 ALNTIPEVEHLAFN
+72 ALNTMPEIKHLAFN

-94 YHRLSDTTPIT
+94 YHRFSETTPIT
-105 DKLSTLG
+105 EKLRTIG
-112 MQAISLDQQQ
+112 MHAICLDQQQ
-122 APPSLPPAISRQ
+122 TPPSLPPAINRQ
-134 LKWQLAI
+134 LKWQLAL
-141 GGTTAFLAESFAW
+141 GGTTALLAESLAW
-154 YWGEDDSIW
+154 YSGDENSLW
-163 VIWLALISLLSAGLP
+163 VMSLALLSLCSAGLT
-178 TLRKGWVA
+178 TLRKGWIA
-186 LRHRTINIYF
+186 LKHRTINIYF

-201 VIGAMI
+201 VIGAML

-218 FLFAVAEAIE
+218 FLFALAEAIE
-228 ARSLEQARQAIAS
+228 ARSLERARHAIES
-241 VHGLAPEHA
+241 VHGLTPEQT
-250 EVYRQSQWQTVPIGE
+250 EVYRHSQWQTVVVRE
-265 IRIGETIRVRTGDRV
+265 VMIGETIRIRTGESV
-280 PLDGQL
+280 PLDGKL
-286 KQGYASLNQAP
+286 KHGHASVNQAP
-297 ITGESL
+297 ITGESV
-303 PVEKQV
+303 PVEKQA
-309 GDDVYAASIVCD
+309 GDDVYAGSIVCD
-321 GVVEITVTADAQH
+321 GIVEISVTADAQH
-334 STLQRIAEAIQQAQ
+334 STLQRIADAIQQAQ

-420 AARRGIFIK
+420 AARRGIIIK

-483 SHPLSQAIYHTAK
+483 NHPLSQAIYQAA
-496 QQDGFSSASA
+496 QQQHGLLATQHIQD
-506 QVIENFHTEAG
+506 FHTEAG
-517 RGISGNLDGQ
+517 RGICGKLEGVS
-527 TYYLGKASW
+527 YFLGKASW
-536 LQNIY
+536 LQSFVPV
-541 STSVSAAH
+541 STATAH
-549 RLSETQQTADS
+549 RLSEIEQTGDS
-560 MVVLGNTEQIIAIF
+560 VVVLGHTEQIVAIF
-574 YLRDSLREDSA
+574 SLRDSLRDDSA
-585 TTITTLNGEGIH
+585 TTISTLSDKGIH
-597 TVMLTGDHETS
+597 TVMLTGDHQTS
-608 ANHIATATG
+608 ANHIAAATG

-673 ALETADVAIMDDRP
+673 ALETADVAIMDDKP
-687 HKIVSFIQLSRHTR
+687 HKIVTFIQLSQHTR
-701 RVLKQNIF
+701 RALKQNILL
-709 MALLIK
+709 ALLIK
-715 SVFLLLAFLGHATLW
+715 SVFLLLAFLGYATLW

>member
-1 MSSPAKRVISLQPI
+1 MSSPSKRVISLQPI

-26 ECHTTNSGSTVSPT
+26 ECHTPNSGSTASPT
-40 TTITDSEMLNRPKVR
+40 TAMTDDEMLSLPKVR

-72 ALNTIPEVEHLAFN
+72 ALNTMPEIKHLAFN

-94 YHRLSDTTPIT
+94 YHRFSETTPIT
-105 DKLSTLG
+105 EKLRTIG
-112 MQAISLDQQQ
+112 MHAICLDQQQ
-122 APPSLPPAISRQ
+122 TPPSLPPAISRQ
-134 LKWQLAI
+134 LKWQLAL
-141 GGTTAFLAESFAW
+141 GGTTALLAESLAW
-154 YWGEDDSIW
+154 YSGDENSLW
-163 VIWLALISLLSAGLP
+163 VMSLALLSLCSAGLT
-178 TLRKGWVA
+178 TLRKGWIA
-186 LRHRTINIYF
+186 LKHRTINIYF

-201 VIGAMI
+201 VIGAML

-218 FLFAVAEAIE
+218 FLFALAEAIE
-228 ARSLEQARQAIAS
+228 ARSLERARHAIES
-241 VHGLAPEHA
+241 VHGLTPEQT
-250 EVYRQSQWQTVPIGE
+250 EVYRHSQWQTVVVRE
-265 IRIGETIRVRTGDRV
+265 VMIGETIRIRTGESV
-280 PLDGQL
+280 PLDGKL
-286 KQGYASLNQAP
+286 KHGHASVNQAP
-297 ITGESL
+297 ITGESV
-303 PVEKQV
+303 PVEKQA
-309 GDDVYAASIVCD
+309 GDDVYAGSIVCD
-321 GVVEITVTADAQH
+321 GVVEISVTADAQH
-334 STLQRIAEAIQQAQ
+334 STLQRIADAIQQAQ

-420 AARRGIFIK
+420 AARRGIIIK

-483 SHPLSQAIYHTAK
+483 KHPLSQAIYQAA
-496 QQDGFSSASA
+496 QQQHGLLATQHIQD
-506 QVIENFHTEAG
+506 FHTEAG
-517 RGISGNLDGQ
+517 RGICGKLEGVS
-527 TYYLGKASW
+527 YFLGKASW
-536 LQNIY
+536 LQSFVPI
-541 STSVSAAH
+541 STASAH
-549 RLSETQQTADS
+549 RLSEIEQTGDS
-560 MVVLGNTEQIIAIF
+560 VVVLGHTEQIVAIF
-574 YLRDSLREDSA
+574 SLRDSLRDDSA
-585 TTITTLNGEGIH
+585 TTISTLSDKGIH
-597 TVMLTGDHETS
+597 TVMLTGDHQTS
-608 ANHIATATG
+608 ANHIAAATG

-673 ALETADVAIMDDRP
+673 ALETADVAIMDDKP
-687 HKIVSFIQLSRHTR
+687 HKIVTFIQLSQHTR
-701 RVLKQNIF
+701 RALKQNILL
-709 MALLIK
+709 ALLIK
-715 SVFLLLAFLGHATLW
+715 SVFLLLAFLGYATLW

>member
-1 MSSPAKRVISLQPI
+1 MSSPSKRVISLQPI

-26 ECHTTNSGSTVSPT
+26 ECHTPNSGSTVSPT
-40 TTITDSEMLNRPKVR
+40 TAMTDDEMLSLPKVR

-72 ALNTIPEVEHLAFN
+72 ALNTMPEIKHLAFN

-94 YHRLSDTTPIT
+94 YHRLSETTPIT
-105 DKLSTLG
+105 EKLRTIG
-112 MQAISLDQQQ
+112 MHAICLDQQQ
-122 APPSLPPAISRQ
+122 TPPSLPPAISRQ
-134 LKWQLAI
+134 LKWQLAL
-141 GGTTAFLAESFAW
+141 GGATALLAESLAW
-154 YWGEDDSIW
+154 YSGDENSLW
-163 VIWLALISLLSAGLP
+163 VMSLALLSLCSAGLT
-178 TLRKGWVA
+178 TLRKGWIA
-186 LRHRTINIYF
+186 LKHRTINIYF

-201 VIGAMI
+201 VIGALL

-218 FLFAVAEAIE
+218 FLFALAEAIE
-228 ARSLEQARQAIAS
+228 ARSLERARHAIES
-241 VHGLAPEHA
+241 VHGLTPEQT
-250 EVYRQSQWQTVPIGE
+250 EVYRHSQWQTVVVRE
-265 IRIGETIRVRTGDRV
+265 VMIGETIRIRTGETV
-280 PLDGQL
+280 PLDGKL
-286 KQGYASLNQAP
+286 KHGHASVNQAP
-297 ITGESL
+297 ITGESV
-303 PVEKQV
+303 PVEKQA
-309 GDDVYAASIVCD
+309 GDDVYAGSIVCD
-321 GVVEITVTADAQH
+321 GIVEISVTADAQH
-334 STLQRIAEAIQQAQ
+334 STLQRIADAIQQAQ

-365 TPIIVLLAVL
+365 TPIVVFLAVL

-420 AARRGIFIK
+420 AARRGIVIK

-483 SHPLSQAIYHTAK
+483 NHPLSQAIYQAA
-496 QQDGFSSASA
+496 QQQHGLLATQHIQD
-506 QVIENFHTEAG
+506 FHTEAG
-517 RGISGNLDGQ
+517 RGICGKLEGVS
-527 TYYLGKASW
+527 YFLGKASW
-536 LQNIY
+536 LQSFVPV
-541 STSVSAAH
+541 STATAH
-549 RLSETQQTADS
+549 RLSEIEQTGDS
-560 MVVLGNTEQIIAIF
+560 VVVLAHTEQIVAIF
-574 YLRDSLREDSA
+574 SLRDSLRDDSA
-585 TTITTLNGEGIH
+585 TTISTLSDKGIH
-597 TVMLTGDHETS
+597 TVMLTGDHQTS
-608 ANHIATATG
+608 ANHIAAATG

-673 ALETADVAIMDDRP
+673 ALETADVAIMDDKP
-687 HKIVSFIQLSRHTR
+687 HKIVTFIQLSQHTR
-701 RVLKQNIF
+701 RALKQNILL
-709 MALLIK
+709 ALLIK
-715 SVFLLLAFLGHATLW
+715 SVFLLLAFLGYATLW

>member
-1 MSSPAKRVISLQPI
+1 MSSPSKRVISLQPI
-15 SAKTASCGCHG
+15 SVKTGSCGCHG
-26 ECHTTNSGSTVSPT
+26 ECHTPNSGSTVSPT
-40 TTITDSEMLNRPKVR
+40 TAITDDEMLSLPKVR

-72 ALNTIPEVEHLAFN
+72 ALNTMPEIKHLAFN

-94 YHRLSDTTPIT
+94 YHRLSETTPIT
-105 DKLSTLG
+105 EKLRTIG
-112 MQAISLDQQQ
+112 MHAICLDQQQ
-122 APPSLPPAISRQ
+122 TPPSLPPAINRQ
-134 LKWQLAI
+134 LKWQLAL
-141 GGTTAFLAESFAW
+141 GGTTALLAESLAW
-154 YWGEDDSIW
+154 YSGDENSLW
-163 VIWLALISLLSAGLP
+163 VMSLALLSLCSAGLT
-178 TLRKGWVA
+178 TLRKGWIA
-186 LRHRTINIYF
+186 LKHRTINIYF

-201 VIGAMI
+201 VIGAML

-218 FLFAVAEAIE
+218 FLFALAEAIE
-228 ARSLEQARQAIAS
+228 ARSLERARHAIES
-241 VHGLAPEHA
+241 VHGLTPEQT
-250 EVYRQSQWQTVPIGE
+250 EVYRHSQWQTVVVRE
-265 IRIGETIRVRTGDRV
+265 VMIGETIRIRTGESV
-280 PLDGQL
+280 PLDGKL
-286 KQGYASLNQAP
+286 KHGHASVNQAP
-297 ITGESL
+297 ITGESV
-303 PVEKQV
+303 PVEKQA
-309 GDDVYAASIVCD
+309 GDDVYAGSIVCD
-321 GVVEITVTADAQH
+321 GVVEISVTADAQH
-334 STLQRIAEAIQQAQ
+334 STLQRIADAIQQAQ

-420 AARRGIFIK
+420 AARRGIIIK

-483 SHPLSQAIYHTAK
+483 KHPLSQAIYQAA
-496 QQDGFSSASA
+496 QQQHGLLATQHIQD
-506 QVIENFHTEAG
+506 FHTEAG
-517 RGISGNLDGQ
+517 RGICGKLEGVS
-527 TYYLGKASW
+527 YFLGKASW
-536 LQNIY
+536 LQSFVPI
-541 STSVSAAH
+541 STASAH
-549 RLSETQQTADS
+549 RLSEIEQTGDS
-560 MVVLGNTEQIIAIF
+560 VVVLGHTEQIVAIF
-574 YLRDSLREDSA
+574 SLRDSLRDDSA
-585 TTITTLNGEGIH
+585 TTISTLSDKGIH
-597 TVMLTGDHETS
+597 TVMLTGDHQTS
-608 ANHIATATG
+608 ANHIAAATG

-673 ALETADVAIMDDRP
+673 ALETADVAIMDDKP
-687 HKIVSFIQLSRHTR
+687 HKIVTFIQLSQHTR
-701 RVLKQNIF
+701 RALKQNILL
-709 MALLIK
+709 ALLIK
-715 SVFLLLAFLGHATLW
+715 SVFLLLAFLGYATLW